1 MKTINSLRSKL
12 LTLTLALM
20 ASVSSF
26 AYDFQDGYLFYN
38 ILADGT
44 VAVTNERLG
53 LPYNN
58 LPASLV
64 IPSEVTGNYGAKYQV
79 SEIADYAFQGCDK
92 LESLIIPNT
101 VKKIGMYAFTGC
113 SKLLNISF
121 PESLED
127 VMAGALY
134 ECAWYDNQPDGLVYV
149 GNLLYRY
156 KGIAPTGVITI
167 NEGTKAVLGL
177 AFSNQPNITSVILPE
192 SVTSVHMQAFGD
204 CPNLESV
211 TLPTWLSVIEDYT
224 FQNCSKLQNINLPL
238 GLDQIGKEAFA
249 GCSSLTILDWPLQLK
264 NIGARAFYNCN
275 QLDGIENISPNIE
288 KIGADAFCNTAWESK
303 QPSGYLYIHNIFY
316 AYTGE
321 VTDSMH
327 IEIKKGTTY
336 ISGGAVSR
344 CVTKINE
351 YSTKN
356 VVSKITIPNSVT
368 EIEDETFRSC
378 RNLDTIICTSVQPP
392 LISENTFNL
401 TLQKNKHVLLVP
413 TKALDIYSWMGLLP
427 YEAAPYWNNFTNV
440 KPITDPYVYDPM
452 YFEKDSIQYHITND
466 TLAPYEVEV
475 THWYGLEQWEMERHN
490 YPELT
495 TANIPATVTYKG
507 TTYLV
512 TRIGKMAFYHAS
524 QLQRVTIGENVKTI
538 DEQAFSVC
546 RNLSHVVIGENV
558 DSILLSAFASGNSKI
573 KVLDIP
579 KNVKYIDYKSLSAYS
594 LEAINVHPDN
604 ANYTSVDGV
613 LFNKQKNYLQDFP
626 RSKATTY
633 MVPDCVDTIGPS
645 AFASN
650 HNIVSISFS
659 PNSQL
664 KHIEKEAFMGCVF
677 MQRLELPTSLQSIE
691 ERAFNNCCSLEAITS
706 LNPTP
711 PVMSNRYNYNQQVFG
726 SVSQDIPLFVP
737 AESVELYDAAPQW
750 DRFGTILPI
759 GTITMNDF
767 PTLAGLQRTSFNAYM
782 GSSLFSAETNIRY
795 IKDKAY
801 LDFHGYFLREEN
813 NQVLIYSRR
822 LGKDLIL
829 YDYSLEVGDT
839 LTTLNFDYRIE
850 DVPLTDL
857 VVDYPIPDPYGS
869 YDPIDTL
876 IVTNILYVTLLD
888 GKEYKQWTFN
898 NGMQYVEGIG
908 QFGQSIWAGDF
919 FALIRKPNGFTWPDT
934 RDYLVCASKNGKL
947 FYQMDAEEMERLGA
961 ECLCEVETSYKSQ
974 WCNQWNILAHGY
986 LGPQEPLYGAKTT
999 IYQLGEDTIIN
1010 HLSYKQLTRYASDDV
1025 NQTKTYVGAIRF
1037 AKNNRQVYFYYDN
1050 AEYLLY
1056 DFKAQVGD
1064 TLEVFAGID
1073 NYRDHKTYKHV
1084 VTNKEPIQ
1092 DEQCKVTLD
1101 VFVQQELDGEI
1112 IHEEKFTSIWIEGV
1126 GSPDGIVHNC
1136 ATLREG
1142 NVVTD
1147 VLCAYVD
1154 DRRMYRTPYPDYRIL
1169 GCEYNDGDFI
1179 EDAFPMLSGLQRTV
1193 CKEYYGETEDDNSA
1207 NSTYKQTFDQIFF
1220 ENDKPYIL
1228 CNDYLL
1234 REEDNKIL
1242 IYSQLLNK
1250 DLVLYDF
1257 TLEVGDSLPALYID
1271 YHARNAMD
1279 WMPYNLDVVD
1289 YYKSF
1294 DGTIYPADTFI
1305 VTDISNVTLFDGKE
1319 YKKWTFNNGME
1330 YVEGIGSFGNR
1341 QWSGDFF
1348 QLIANRDVPTSLLG
1362 EHLVCAS
1369 KNGKLFYQMDAEEM
1383 ERLGAECL
1391 CDYDRGPRKDNA
1403 KDGQIGGRPTP
1414 TQWNQLEVVL
1424 RQMDNNHTILQAE
1437 TFSYTLEN
1445 DSIVA
1450 NDKIF
1455 YQLARQSTKDTATT
1469 KSVVGA
1475 LHFGK
1480 DEDNRVYFLR
1490 DGVEYVLYDFTAEIG
1505 DTVEIFAGIN
1515 NYPQE
1520 TTYTHVVVDK
1530 DTTEDGACR
1539 MFLEV
1544 VFPDETNASA
1554 ENAEKVWLAGLGS
1567 VDGIVHNAAK
1577 RTSNAHAAPSRSDS
1591 SETESSV
1598 MLCAWREDSCLYTT
1612 NYPDY
1617 ETFGCVYNQDP
1628 TSVEDISTSQSS
1640 YQKIIRE
1647 GQFLILHNGKTYSV
1661 MGIEL

>member
-1 MKTINSLRSKL
+1 MTTINSFRSKL
-12 LTLTLALM
+12 LALTLALM
-20 ASVSSF
+20 ASVSTF

-44 VAVTNERLG
+44 VAVTNERFG

-92 LESLIIPNT
+92 LESLVIPNT

-351 YSTKN
+351 RSTKN

-401 TLQKNKHVLLVP
+401 TLQKNKHILLVP

-475 THWYGLEQWEMERHN
+475 THWYGLEQWEMEGHN

-512 TRIGKMAFYHAS
+512 TRIGKMAFYNAS

-613 LFNKQKNYLQDFP
+613 LFNKQKNYLQEFP

-633 MVPDCVDTIGPS
+633 MVPDCVDTIGCS
-645 AFASN
+645 AFAYN
-650 HNIVSISFS
+650 HNIVLISFS

-664 KHIEKEAFMGCVF
+664 KHIEKEAFMGCIL
-677 MQRLELPTSLQSIE
+677 MQRLNLPASLQSIE
-691 ERAFNNCCSLEAITS
+691 ERAFNGCSSLEAITS

-726 SVSQDIPLFVP
+726 SVSHDIPLFVP

-750 DRFGTILPI
+750 DRFATILPI

-767 PTLAGLQRTSFNAYM
+767 PTLTGLQRTTCLKNINENEVGTVW
-782 GSSLFSAETNIRY
+782 GSNSYLMQEIETTTIDGKQYLLFGTNNTYDEYCSLW
-795 IKDKAY
+795 
-801 LDFHGYFLREEN
+801 LREEN
-813 NQVLIYSRR
+813 NKILVYSAAQK
-822 LGKDLIL
+822 KDLVL
-829 YDYSLEVGDT
+829 YDFTLNVGDS
-839 LTTLNFDYRIE
+839 LPRLYVDEELSSI
-850 DVPLTDL
+850 
-857 VVDYPIPDPYGS
+857 VDYFKYEADWEYTKP
-869 YDPIDTL
+869 L
-876 IVTNILYVTLLD
+876 FVTEVSTITLLD
-888 GKEYKQWTFN
+888 GKEYKKWTFD
-898 NGMQYVEGIG
+898 NGIEYVEGIG
-908 QFGQSIWAGDF
+908 SFGSNYGHNDF
-919 FALIRKPNGFTWPDT
+919 YQLIVNAPRLSDV
-934 RDYLVCASKNGKL
+934 YSQHLVCASKNGQLLYK
-947 FYQMDAEEMERLGA
+947 MDESELAQLETG
-961 ECLCEVETSYKSQ
+961 CLCEAE
-974 WCNQWNILAHGY
+974 N
-986 LGPQEPLYGAKTT
+986 P
-999 IYQLGEDTIIN
+999 ED
-1010 HLSYKQLTRYASDDV
+1010 L
-1025 NQTKTYVGAIRF
+1025 F
-1037 AKNNRQVYFYYDN
+1037 P
-1050 AEYLLY
+1050 
-1056 DFKAQVGD
+1056 
-1064 TLEVFAGID
+1064 TL
-1073 NYRDHKTYKHV
+1073 
-1084 VTNKEPIQ
+1084 
-1092 DEQCKVTLD
+1092 
-1101 VFVQQELDGEI
+1101 
-1112 IHEEKFTSIWIEGV
+1112 W
-1126 GSPDGIVHNC
+1126 
-1136 ATLREG
+1136 
-1142 NVVTD
+1142 
-1147 VLCAYVD
+1147 
-1154 DRRMYRTPYPDYRIL
+1154 
-1169 GCEYNDGDFI
+1169 
-1179 EDAFPMLSGLQRTV
+1179 GLQRTV
-1193 CKEYYGETEDDNSA
+1193 CNEYCEETEDDNSA
-1207 NSTYKQTFDQIFF
+1207 NNTYQQTFERIFF

-1228 CNDYLL
+1228 CSGYLL
-1234 REEDNKIL
+1234 REEDNMIL
-1242 IYSQLLNK
+1242 IYSQTLNK

-1257 TLEVGDSLPALYID
+1257 TLEVGDSLLALYI
-1271 YHARNAMD
+1271 NAPQWD
-1279 WMPYNLDVVD
+1279 PPQSEDIIIVTPPYNGYVVD
-1289 YYKSF
+1289 HDYNGKP
-1294 DGTIYPADTFI
+1294 DPVV
-1305 VTDISNVTLFDGKE
+1305 VTDISTVTLLDGKE

-1330 YVEGIGSFGNR
+1330 YVEGIGSFGND

-1348 QLIANRDVPTSLLG
+1348 QLIANKGVPTSLLG
-1362 EHLVCAS
+1362 EHLVCVS
-1369 KNGKLFYQMDAEEM
+1369 KNNKLLYQMDDAEM

-1391 CDYDRGPRKDNA
+1391 CEYDRGPLKDNA
-1403 KDGQIGGRPTP
+1403 KNGKIGGRPTP
-1414 TQWNQLEVVL
+1414 TQWNQLELDL
-1424 RQMDNNHTILQAE
+1424 REMENGNTILRAE

-1450 NDKIF
+1450 NGKTY
-1455 YQLARQSTKDTATT
+1455 YQLARQSTKDTAMT
-1469 KSVVGA
+1469 KSFVGA
-1475 LHFGK
+1475 LHFGE

-1490 DGVEYVLYDFTAEIG
+1490 DGVEYVLYDFTAEPG
-1505 DTVEIFAGIN
+1505 DTIEIFAGIN
-1515 NYPQE
+1515 NYPQDS
-1520 TTYTHVVVDK
+1520 TYTHVVMGK
-1530 DTTEDGACR
+1530 DTLENGACR
-1539 MFLEV
+1539 MLLEV
-1544 VFPDETNASA
+1544 VFPDETATA

-1567 VDGIVHNAAK
+1567 VDGIVHNAAT
-1577 RTSNAHAAPSRSDS
+1577 RATTARSSD
-1591 SETESSV
+1591 TQTSV
-1598 MLCAWREDSCLYTT
+1598 MLCAWRDDNCLYTT
-1612 NYPDY
+1612 DHPDY
-1617 ETFGCVYNQDP
+1617 NTLGCVYNIDEM
-1628 TSVEDISTSQSS
+1628 TSVEDTHSS
-1640 YQKIIRE
+1640 LPMTDCYKLLRNGQLLII
-1647 GQFLILHNGKTYSV
+1647 HKGKTYNV
-1661 MGIEL
+1661 LGVPVE

>member
-1 MKTINSLRSKL
+1 MKTINSFRSKL
-12 LTLTLALM
+12 LVLTFALM
-20 ASVSSF
+20 ASVSTF

-44 VAVTNERLG
+44 VAVTNERFG

-79 SEIADYAFQGCDK
+79 SEIANYAFQGCDK
-92 LESLIIPNT
+92 LESLVIPNT
-101 VKKIGMYAFTGC
+101 VKKIGVYAFTGC

-238 GLDQIGKEAFA
+238 GLDQIGKGAFA

-288 KIGADAFCNTAWESK
+288 KIGANAFGNTAWESK

-356 VVSKITIPNSVT
+356 VVSKVTIPNSVT

-378 RNLDTIICTSVQPP
+378 HNLDTIICTSVEPP

-413 TKALDIYSWMGLLP
+413 IKALDIYSWWGLRP

-475 THWYGLEQWEMERHN
+475 THWYGLEQWDMEGYN

-495 TANIPATVTYKG
+495 TANIPASVTYKG

-512 TRIGKMAFYHAS
+512 TRVGKKAFYCAP
-524 QLQRVTIGENVKTI
+524 QLQHVTIGENVKII
-538 DEQAFSVC
+538 DERAFAVC
-546 RNLSHVVIGENV
+546 RNLSQVVIGENV
-558 DSILLSAFASGNSKI
+558 DSILLNAFASGTSKI
-573 KVLDIP
+573 KALDIP
-579 KNVKYIDYKSLSAYS
+579 KNVKFIENKSLSAYS

-613 LFNKQKNYLQDFP
+613 LFNKQKNYLQEFP

-633 MVPDCVDTIGPS
+633 MIPDCVDTIGNL

-650 HNIVSISFS
+650 HNIISISFS

-664 KHIEKEAFMGCVF
+664 KHIEKEAFMGCIF

-706 LNPTP
+706 MNPTP

-726 SVSQDIPLFVP
+726 SVSHDVLLFVP

-750 DRFGTILPI
+750 DRFATILPI

-801 LDFHGYFLREEN
+801 LNFQGFFLREEN

-822 LGKDLIL
+822 LEKDLIL

-839 LTTLNFDYRIE
+839 LTTLNFDYRYE
-850 DVPLTDL
+850 DLPLTDL
-857 VVDYPIPDPYGS
+857 VVDFPFTDL
-869 YDPIDTL
+869 YDIYHPIDTL
-876 IVTNILYVTLLD
+876 IVT
-888 GKEYKQWTFN
+888 
-898 NGMQYVEGIG
+898 
-908 QFGQSIWAGDF
+908 
-919 FALIRKPNGFTWPDT
+919 
-934 RDYLVCASKNGKL
+934 
-947 FYQMDAEEMERLGA
+947 
-961 ECLCEVETSYKSQ
+961 
-974 WCNQWNILAHGY
+974 
-986 LGPQEPLYGAKTT
+986 
-999 IYQLGEDTIIN
+999 
-1010 HLSYKQLTRYASDDV
+1010 
-1025 NQTKTYVGAIRF
+1025 
-1037 AKNNRQVYFYYDN
+1037 
-1050 AEYLLY
+1050 
-1056 DFKAQVGD
+1056 
-1064 TLEVFAGID
+1064 
-1073 NYRDHKTYKHV
+1073 
-1084 VTNKEPIQ
+1084 
-1092 DEQCKVTLD
+1092 
-1101 VFVQQELDGEI
+1101 
-1112 IHEEKFTSIWIEGV
+1112 
-1126 GSPDGIVHNC
+1126 
-1136 ATLREG
+1136 
-1142 NVVTD
+1142 
-1147 VLCAYVD
+1147 
-1154 DRRMYRTPYPDYRIL
+1154 
-1169 GCEYNDGDFI
+1169 
-1179 EDAFPMLSGLQRTV
+1179 
-1193 CKEYYGETEDDNSA
+1193 
-1207 NSTYKQTFDQIFF
+1207 
-1220 ENDKPYIL
+1220 
-1228 CNDYLL
+1228 
-1234 REEDNKIL
+1234 
-1242 IYSQLLNK
+1242 
-1250 DLVLYDF
+1250 
-1257 TLEVGDSLPALYID
+1257 
-1271 YHARNAMD
+1271 
-1279 WMPYNLDVVD
+1279 
-1289 YYKSF
+1289 
-1294 DGTIYPADTFI
+1294 
-1305 VTDISNVTLFDGKE
+1305 DISYVKLLDGKE

-1348 QLIANRDVPTSLLG
+1348 QLIANRDVPTSLQG

-1369 KNGKLFYQMDAEEM
+1369 RNNKLLYQMDEAEM

-1391 CDYDRGPRKDNA
+1391 CEYNSGPKKDNA
-1403 KDGQIGGRPTP
+1403 KNGKIGGRPTP
-1414 TQWNQLEVVL
+1414 TQWNMLEVETKE
-1424 RQMDNNHTILQAE
+1424 MDGTPTILRAE

-1450 NDKIF
+1450 NNKTF
-1455 YQLARQSTKDTATT
+1455 YQLARQSTKDTAIT
-1469 KSVVGA
+1469 KSFVGA
-1475 LHFGK
+1475 LHFGE

-1490 DGVEYVLYDFTAEIG
+1490 DGVEYVLYDFTAEPG
-1505 DTVEIFAGIN
+1505 DTIEIFAGIN

-1520 TTYTHVVVDK
+1520 TTYTHVVTGK
-1530 DTTEDGACR
+1530 DTLENGACR

-1544 VFPDETNASA
+1544 VFPDETTTATNV
-1554 ENAEKVWLAGLGS
+1554 EKVWLAGLGS
-1567 VDGIVHNAAK
+1567 IDGIVHNAAN
-1577 RTSNAHAAPSRSDS
+1577 RTSDAHAAPAKSAS
-1591 SETESSV
+1591 SETQTSV
-1598 MLCAWREDSCLYTT
+1598 MLCAWRDDNCLYTT
-1612 NYPDY
+1612 NHPEYD
-1617 ETFGCVYNQDP
+1617 TFGCVYNQDP
-1628 TSVEDISTSQSS
+1628 TAVEDVETVGTQ
-1640 YQKIIRE
+1640 YQKIIRD
-1647 GQFLILHNGKTYSV
+1647 GHLYILRDNKLYDILGTP
-1661 MGIEL
+1661 MN

>member
-1 MKTINSLRSKL
+1 MKTINSFRSKL
-12 LTLTLALM
+12 FALTFALM
-20 ASVSSF
+20 ASVSTF

-79 SEIADYAFQGCDK
+79 SEIANYAFQGCDK
-92 LESLIIPNT
+92 LESLVIPNT
-101 VKKIGMYAFTGC
+101 VKKIGVYAFTGC

-238 GLDQIGKEAFA
+238 GLDQIGKGAFA

-288 KIGADAFCNTAWESK
+288 KIGANAFGNTAWESK

-316 AYTGE
+316 AYNGE

-378 RNLDTIICTSVQPP
+378 HNLDTIICTSVQPP

-413 TKALDIYSWMGLLP
+413 IKALDIYSWWGLRP

-475 THWYGLEQWEMERHN
+475 THWYGLEQWEMEGYN

-495 TANIPATVTYKG
+495 TADIPASVTYKG

-512 TRIGKMAFYHAS
+512 TRVGKKAFYYAP
-524 QLQRVTIGENVKTI
+524 QLQHVTIGENVKII
-538 DEQAFSVC
+538 DERAFAVC
-546 RNLSHVVIGENV
+546 RNLSQVVIGENV
-558 DSILLSAFASGNSKI
+558 DSILFNAFASGTSKI

-579 KNVKYIDYKSLSAYS
+579 KNVKFIENKSLSAYS

-613 LFNKQKNYLQDFP
+613 LFNKQKNYLQEFP

-633 MVPDCVDTIGPS
+633 MIPDCVDTIGNL

-650 HNIVSISFS
+650 HNIISISFS

-664 KHIEKEAFMGCVF
+664 KHIEKEAFMGCIF

-706 LNPTP
+706 MNPTP

-726 SVSQDIPLFVP
+726 SVSHEVLLFVP

-750 DRFGTILPI
+750 DRFATILPI

-795 IKDKAY
+795 IKDRAY
-801 LDFHGYFLREEN
+801 LNFQGFFLREEN

-822 LGKDLIL
+822 LEKDLIL

-839 LTTLNFDYRIE
+839 LTTLNFDYRHE
-850 DVPLTDL
+850 DLPLTDL
-857 VVDYPIPDPYGS
+857 VVDFPFTDL
-869 YDPIDTL
+869 YDIYHPIDTL
-876 IVTNILYVTLLD
+876 IVTDISYVKLLD
-888 GKEYKQWTFN
+888 
-898 NGMQYVEGIG
+898 
-908 QFGQSIWAGDF
+908 D
-919 FALIRKPNGFTWPDT
+919 
-934 RDYLVCASKNGKL
+934 
-947 FYQMDAEEMERLGA
+947 
-961 ECLCEVETSYKSQ
+961 
-974 WCNQWNILAHGY
+974 
-986 LGPQEPLYGAKTT
+986 
-999 IYQLGEDTIIN
+999 
-1010 HLSYKQLTRYASDDV
+1010 
-1025 NQTKTYVGAIRF
+1025 
-1037 AKNNRQVYFYYDN
+1037 
-1050 AEYLLY
+1050 
-1056 DFKAQVGD
+1056 
-1064 TLEVFAGID
+1064 
-1073 NYRDHKTYKHV
+1073 
-1084 VTNKEPIQ
+1084 
-1092 DEQCKVTLD
+1092 
-1101 VFVQQELDGEI
+1101 
-1112 IHEEKFTSIWIEGV
+1112 
-1126 GSPDGIVHNC
+1126 
-1136 ATLREG
+1136 
-1142 NVVTD
+1142 
-1147 VLCAYVD
+1147 
-1154 DRRMYRTPYPDYRIL
+1154 
-1169 GCEYNDGDFI
+1169 
-1179 EDAFPMLSGLQRTV
+1179 
-1193 CKEYYGETEDDNSA
+1193 
-1207 NSTYKQTFDQIFF
+1207 
-1220 ENDKPYIL
+1220 
-1228 CNDYLL
+1228 
-1234 REEDNKIL
+1234 
-1242 IYSQLLNK
+1242 
-1250 DLVLYDF
+1250 
-1257 TLEVGDSLPALYID
+1257 
-1271 YHARNAMD
+1271 
-1279 WMPYNLDVVD
+1279 
-1289 YYKSF
+1289 
-1294 DGTIYPADTFI
+1294 
-1305 VTDISNVTLFDGKE
+1305 KE
-1319 YKKWTFNNGME
+1319 YKKWTFDNGME

-1348 QLIANRDVPTSLLG
+1348 QLIANRDVPTSLQG

-1369 KNGKLFYQMDAEEM
+1369 RNGKLLYQMDDAEM

-1391 CDYDRGPRKDNA
+1391 CDYNSGPKKDNA
-1403 KDGQIGGRPTP
+1403 KNGKIGGRPTP
-1414 TQWNQLEVVL
+1414 TQWNMLEVETKE
-1424 RQMDNNHTILQAE
+1424 MDGTPTILRAE

-1450 NDKIF
+1450 NNKTF
-1455 YQLARQSTKDTATT
+1455 YQLARQSTKDTAIT
-1469 KSVVGA
+1469 KSFVGA
-1475 LHFGK
+1475 LHFGE

-1490 DGVEYVLYDFTAEIG
+1490 DGVEYVLYDFTAEPG
-1505 DTVEIFAGIN
+1505 DTIEIFAGIN
-1515 NYPQE
+1515 NYPQDS
-1520 TTYTHVVVDK
+1520 TYTHVVTGK
-1530 DTTEDGACR
+1530 DTLENGACR

-1544 VFPDETNASA
+1544 VFPDETTTATNV
-1554 ENAEKVWLAGLGS
+1554 EKVWLAGLGS
-1567 VDGIVHNAAK
+1567 IDGIVHNAATRATK
-1577 RTSNAHAAPSRSDS
+1577 ARS
-1591 SETESSV
+1591 SETQTSV
-1598 MLCAWREDSCLYTT
+1598 MLCAWRDDDCLYTT
-1612 NYPDY
+1612 DHPDY
-1617 ETFGCVYNQDP
+1617 DSYGCVYNLP
-1628 TSVEDISTSQSS
+1628 TSIKDIETPGGK
-1640 YQKIIRE
+1640 YQKIIRN
-1647 GQFLILHNGKTYSV
+1647 GHLYILRDNKLYDVLGTP
-1661 MGIEL
+1661 MN

>member
-1 MKTINSLRSKL
+1 MKTINSFGSKL
-12 LTLTLALM
+12 LALTFALM
-20 ASVSSF
+20 ASVSTF

-44 VAVTNERLG
+44 VAVTNERLD

-79 SEIADYAFQGCDK
+79 SEIANYAFQGCDK
-92 LESLIIPNT
+92 LESLVIPNT
-101 VKKIGMYAFTGC
+101 VKKIGIYAFTGC

-238 GLDQIGKEAFA
+238 GLDQIGKGAFA

-275 QLDGIENISPNIE
+275 QLDGIENISSNIE
-288 KIGADAFCNTAWESK
+288 KIGADAFGNTAWESK

-378 RNLDTIICTSVQPP
+378 HNLDTIICTSVEPP

-413 TKALDIYSWMGLLP
+413 IKALDIYSWWGLRP

-475 THWYGLEQWEMERHN
+475 THWYGLEQWDMEGYN

-495 TANIPATVTYKG
+495 TADIPASVTYKG

-512 TRIGKMAFYHAS
+512 TRVGKKAFYHAP
-524 QLQRVTIGENVKTI
+524 QLQHVIIGENVKII
-538 DEQAFSVC
+538 DERAFAVC
-546 RNLSHVVIGENV
+546 RNLSQVVIGENV
-558 DSILLSAFASGNSKI
+558 DSILFNAFASGTSKI

-579 KNVKYIDYKSLSAYS
+579 KNVKFIENKSLSAYS

-613 LFNKQKNYLQDFP
+613 LFNKQKNYLQEFP

-633 MVPDCVDTIGPS
+633 MIPDCVDTIGNL

-650 HNIVSISFS
+650 HNIISISFS

-664 KHIEKEAFMGCVF
+664 KHIEKEAFMGCIF

-706 LNPTP
+706 MNPTP

-726 SVSQDIPLFVP
+726 SVSHDVLLFVP

-801 LDFHGYFLREEN
+801 LNFQGFFLREEN

-822 LGKDLIL
+822 LEKDLIL

-839 LTTLNFDYRIE
+839 LTTLNFDYRHE
-850 DVPLTDL
+850 DLPLTDL
-857 VVDYPIPDPYGS
+857 VVDFPFTDL
-869 YDPIDTL
+869 YDIYHPIDTL
-876 IVTNILYVTLLD
+876 IVTDISYVKLLD
-888 GKEYKQWTFN
+888 
-898 NGMQYVEGIG
+898 
-908 QFGQSIWAGDF
+908 D
-919 FALIRKPNGFTWPDT
+919 
-934 RDYLVCASKNGKL
+934 
-947 FYQMDAEEMERLGA
+947 
-961 ECLCEVETSYKSQ
+961 
-974 WCNQWNILAHGY
+974 
-986 LGPQEPLYGAKTT
+986 
-999 IYQLGEDTIIN
+999 
-1010 HLSYKQLTRYASDDV
+1010 
-1025 NQTKTYVGAIRF
+1025 
-1037 AKNNRQVYFYYDN
+1037 
-1050 AEYLLY
+1050 
-1056 DFKAQVGD
+1056 
-1064 TLEVFAGID
+1064 
-1073 NYRDHKTYKHV
+1073 
-1084 VTNKEPIQ
+1084 
-1092 DEQCKVTLD
+1092 
-1101 VFVQQELDGEI
+1101 
-1112 IHEEKFTSIWIEGV
+1112 
-1126 GSPDGIVHNC
+1126 
-1136 ATLREG
+1136 
-1142 NVVTD
+1142 
-1147 VLCAYVD
+1147 
-1154 DRRMYRTPYPDYRIL
+1154 
-1169 GCEYNDGDFI
+1169 
-1179 EDAFPMLSGLQRTV
+1179 
-1193 CKEYYGETEDDNSA
+1193 
-1207 NSTYKQTFDQIFF
+1207 
-1220 ENDKPYIL
+1220 
-1228 CNDYLL
+1228 
-1234 REEDNKIL
+1234 
-1242 IYSQLLNK
+1242 
-1250 DLVLYDF
+1250 
-1257 TLEVGDSLPALYID
+1257 
-1271 YHARNAMD
+1271 
-1279 WMPYNLDVVD
+1279 
-1289 YYKSF
+1289 
-1294 DGTIYPADTFI
+1294 
-1305 VTDISNVTLFDGKE
+1305 KE

-1348 QLIANRDVPTSLLG
+1348 QLIANRDVPTSLQG

-1369 KNGKLFYQMDAEEM
+1369 RNNKLLYQMDEAEM

-1391 CDYDRGPRKDNA
+1391 CDYNSGPKKDNA
-1403 KDGQIGGRPTP
+1403 KNGKIGGRPTP
-1414 TQWNQLEVVL
+1414 TQWNMLEVETKE
-1424 RQMDNNHTILQAE
+1424 MDGTPTITRAE

-1450 NDKIF
+1450 NNKTF
-1455 YQLARQSTKDTATT
+1455 YQLARLSTKDTAIT
-1469 KSVVGA
+1469 KSFVGA
-1475 LHFGK
+1475 LHFGE

-1490 DGVEYVLYDFTAEIG
+1490 DGVEYVLYDFTAEPG
-1505 DTVEIFAGIN
+1505 DTIDIFAGIN

-1544 VFPDETNASA
+1544 VFPDETTTATNAG
-1554 ENAEKVWLAGLGS
+1554 KVWLAGLGS
-1567 VDGIVHNAAK
+1567 IDGIVHNAAQ
-1577 RTSNAHAAPSRSDS
+1577 RTSDAHAAPAKSAS
-1591 SETESSV
+1591 SETQSSV
-1598 MLCAWREDSCLYTT
+1598 MLCAWRDDNCLYTT
-1612 NYPDY
+1612 NHPEYD
-1617 ETFGCVYNQDP
+1617 TFGCVYNQDP
-1628 TSVEDISTSQSS
+1628 TAVEDVQTSGDK
-1640 YQKIIRE
+1640 YQKIISN
-1647 GQFLILHNGKTYSV
+1647 GHLYILRDNKLYDVLGTP
-1661 MGIEL
+1661 MN

>member
-1 MKTINSLRSKL
+1 M
-12 LTLTLALM
+12 
-20 ASVSSF
+20 
-26 AYDFQDGYLFYN
+26 
-38 ILADGT
+38 
-44 VAVTNERLG
+44 
-53 LPYNN
+53 
-58 LPASLV
+58 

-92 LESLIIPNT
+92 LESLVIPNT
-101 VKKIGMYAFTGC
+101 VKKIGIYAFTGC

-211 TLPTWLSVIEDYT
+211 ILPTWLSVIEDYT

-238 GLDQIGKEAFA
+238 GLDQIGKEAFV

-288 KIGADAFCNTAWESK
+288 KIGADAFGNTAWESK

-378 RNLDTIICTSVQPP
+378 HNLDTIICTSVEPP

-413 TKALDIYSWMGLLP
+413 IKALDIYSWWGLRP

-475 THWYGLEQWEMERHN
+475 THWYGLEQWDMEGYN

-495 TANIPATVTYKG
+495 TADIPASVTYKG

-512 TRIGKMAFYHAS
+512 TRVGKKAFYYAP
-524 QLQRVTIGENVKTI
+524 QLQHVTIGENVKII
-538 DEQAFSVC
+538 DERAFAVC
-546 RNLSHVVIGENV
+546 RNLSQVVIGENV
-558 DSILLSAFASGNSKI
+558 DSILFNAFASGTSKI

-579 KNVKYIDYKSLSAYS
+579 KNVKFIENKSLSAYS

-613 LFNKQKNYLQDFP
+613 LFNKQKNYLQEFP

-633 MVPDCVDTIGPS
+633 MIPDCVDTIGNL

-650 HNIVSISFS
+650 HNIISISFS
-659 PNSQL
+659 LNSQL
-664 KHIEKEAFMGCVF
+664 KHIEKEAFMGCIF

-706 LNPTP
+706 MNPTP

-726 SVSQDIPLFVP
+726 SVSHDVLLFVP

-750 DRFGTILPI
+750 DRFATILPI

-795 IKDKAY
+795 IKDRAY
-801 LDFHGYFLREEN
+801 LNFQGFFLREEN
-813 NQVLIYSRR
+813 NQVFIYSRR

-839 LTTLNFDYRIE
+839 LTTLNFDYRYE
-850 DVPLTDL
+850 DLPLTDL
-857 VVDYPIPDPYGS
+857 VVDFPFTDL
-869 YDPIDTL
+869 YDIYHPIDTL
-876 IVTNILYVTLLD
+876 IVTDISYVKLLD
-888 GKEYKQWTFN
+888 
-898 NGMQYVEGIG
+898 
-908 QFGQSIWAGDF
+908 D
-919 FALIRKPNGFTWPDT
+919 
-934 RDYLVCASKNGKL
+934 
-947 FYQMDAEEMERLGA
+947 
-961 ECLCEVETSYKSQ
+961 
-974 WCNQWNILAHGY
+974 
-986 LGPQEPLYGAKTT
+986 
-999 IYQLGEDTIIN
+999 
-1010 HLSYKQLTRYASDDV
+1010 
-1025 NQTKTYVGAIRF
+1025 
-1037 AKNNRQVYFYYDN
+1037 
-1050 AEYLLY
+1050 
-1056 DFKAQVGD
+1056 
-1064 TLEVFAGID
+1064 
-1073 NYRDHKTYKHV
+1073 
-1084 VTNKEPIQ
+1084 
-1092 DEQCKVTLD
+1092 
-1101 VFVQQELDGEI
+1101 
-1112 IHEEKFTSIWIEGV
+1112 
-1126 GSPDGIVHNC
+1126 
-1136 ATLREG
+1136 
-1142 NVVTD
+1142 
-1147 VLCAYVD
+1147 
-1154 DRRMYRTPYPDYRIL
+1154 
-1169 GCEYNDGDFI
+1169 
-1179 EDAFPMLSGLQRTV
+1179 
-1193 CKEYYGETEDDNSA
+1193 
-1207 NSTYKQTFDQIFF
+1207 
-1220 ENDKPYIL
+1220 
-1228 CNDYLL
+1228 
-1234 REEDNKIL
+1234 
-1242 IYSQLLNK
+1242 
-1250 DLVLYDF
+1250 
-1257 TLEVGDSLPALYID
+1257 
-1271 YHARNAMD
+1271 
-1279 WMPYNLDVVD
+1279 
-1289 YYKSF
+1289 
-1294 DGTIYPADTFI
+1294 
-1305 VTDISNVTLFDGKE
+1305 KE

-1348 QLIANRDVPTSLLG
+1348 QLIANRDVPTSLQG

-1369 KNGKLFYQMDAEEM
+1369 KNGQLLYQMDDEEM

-1391 CDYDRGPRKDNA
+1391 CDYNSGPKKDNA
-1403 KDGQIGGRPTP
+1403 KNGKIGGRPTP
-1414 TQWNQLEVVL
+1414 TQWNMLEVETKE
-1424 RQMDNNHTILQAE
+1424 MDGTPTILRAE

-1445 DSIVA
+1445 DSIVT
-1450 NDKIF
+1450 NGKTY
-1455 YQLARQSTKDTATT
+1455 YQLVRQSTKDTAIT
-1469 KSVVGA
+1469 KSFVGA
-1475 LHFGK
+1475 LHFGE

-1490 DGVEYVLYDFTAEIG
+1490 DGVEYVLYDFTAEPG
-1505 DTVEIFAGIN
+1505 DTIEIFAGIN

-1520 TTYTHVVVDK
+1520 TTYTHVVTGK
-1530 DTTEDGACR
+1530 DTLENGACR
-1539 MFLEV
+1539 MMLEV
-1544 VFPDETNASA
+1544 VFPDETTTAT
-1554 ENAEKVWLAGLGS
+1554 NAEKVWLAGLGS
-1567 VDGIVHNAAK
+1567 IDGIVHNAAK
-1577 RTSNAHAAPSRSDS
+1577 RTSDVHAAPAKSAS
-1591 SETESSV
+1591 SETQTSV
-1598 MLCAWREDSCLYTT
+1598 MLCAWREDNCLYTT
-1612 NYPDY
+1612 NHPEYD
-1617 ETFGCVYNQDP
+1617 TFGCVYNQDP
-1628 TSVEDISTSQSS
+1628 TAVEDVQTSGDK
-1640 YQKIIRE
+1640 YQKIIRD
-1647 GQFLILHNGKTYSV
+1647 GHLYILRDNKLYDVLGTP
-1661 MGIEL
+1661 MN

>member
-12 LTLTLALM
+12 LALTFALM

-79 SEIADYAFQGCDK
+79 SEIANYAFQGCDK
-92 LESLIIPNT
+92 LESLVIPNT
-101 VKKIGMYAFTGC
+101 VKKIGVYAFTGC

-238 GLDQIGKEAFA
+238 GLDQIGKGAFA

-288 KIGADAFCNTAWESK
+288 KIGANAFGNTAWESK

-378 RNLDTIICTSVQPP
+378 HNLDTIICTSVEPP

-413 TKALDIYSWMGLLP
+413 IKALDIYSWWGLRP

-475 THWYGLEQWEMERHN
+475 THWYGLEQWDMEGYN

-495 TANIPATVTYKG
+495 TANIPASVTYKG

-512 TRIGKMAFYHAS
+512 TRVGKKAFYYAP
-524 QLQRVTIGENVKTI
+524 QLQHVTIGENVKII
-538 DEQAFSVC
+538 DERAFAVC
-546 RNLSHVVIGENV
+546 RNLSQVVIGENV
-558 DSILLSAFASGNSKI
+558 DSILFNAFASGTSKI

-579 KNVKYIDYKSLSAYS
+579 KNVKFIENKSLSAYS

-613 LFNKQKNYLQDFP
+613 LFNKQKNYLQEFP

-633 MVPDCVDTIGPS
+633 MIPDCVDTIGNL

-650 HNIVSISFS
+650 HNIISISFS

-664 KHIEKEAFMGCVF
+664 KHIEKEAFMGCIF

-706 LNPTP
+706 MNPTP

-726 SVSQDIPLFVP
+726 SVSHDVLLFVP

-750 DRFGTILPI
+750 DRFATILPI

-801 LDFHGYFLREEN
+801 LNFQGFFLREEN

-839 LTTLNFDYRIE
+839 LTTLNFDYRHE
-850 DVPLTDL
+850 DIPLTDL

-934 RDYLVCASKNGKL
+934 RDYLVCASRNGKIL
-947 FYQMDAEEMERLGA
+947 YQMD
-961 ECLCEVETSYKSQ
+961 
-974 WCNQWNILAHGY
+974 
-986 LGPQEPLYGAKTT
+986 
-999 IYQLGEDTIIN
+999 
-1010 HLSYKQLTRYASDDV
+1010 
-1025 NQTKTYVGAIRF
+1025 
-1037 AKNNRQVYFYYDN
+1037 
-1050 AEYLLY
+1050 
-1056 DFKAQVGD
+1056 
-1064 TLEVFAGID
+1064 
-1073 NYRDHKTYKHV
+1073 
-1084 VTNKEPIQ
+1084 
-1092 DEQCKVTLD
+1092 
-1101 VFVQQELDGEI
+1101 
-1112 IHEEKFTSIWIEGV
+1112 
-1126 GSPDGIVHNC
+1126 
-1136 ATLREG
+1136 
-1142 NVVTD
+1142 
-1147 VLCAYVD
+1147 
-1154 DRRMYRTPYPDYRIL
+1154 
-1169 GCEYNDGDFI
+1169 
-1179 EDAFPMLSGLQRTV
+1179 DA
-1193 CKEYYGETEDDNSA
+1193 
-1207 NSTYKQTFDQIFF
+1207 
-1220 ENDKPYIL
+1220 
-1228 CNDYLL
+1228 
-1234 REEDNKIL
+1234 
-1242 IYSQLLNK
+1242 
-1250 DLVLYDF
+1250 
-1257 TLEVGDSLPALYID
+1257 
-1271 YHARNAMD
+1271 
-1279 WMPYNLDVVD
+1279 
-1289 YYKSF
+1289 
-1294 DGTIYPADTFI
+1294 
-1305 VTDISNVTLFDGKE
+1305 
-1319 YKKWTFNNGME
+1319 
-1330 YVEGIGSFGNR
+1330 
-1341 QWSGDFF
+1341 
-1348 QLIANRDVPTSLLG
+1348 
-1362 EHLVCAS
+1362 
-1369 KNGKLFYQMDAEEM
+1369 EM

-1391 CDYDRGPRKDNA
+1391 CDYNSGPKKDNA
-1403 KDGQIGGRPTP
+1403 KNGKIGGRPTP
-1414 TQWNQLEVVL
+1414 TQWNMLEVETKE
-1424 RQMDNNHTILQAE
+1424 MDGTPTITRAE

-1445 DSIVA
+1445 DSIVT
-1450 NDKIF
+1450 NGKTF
-1455 YQLARQSTKDTATT
+1455 YQLARQSTKDTAIT
-1469 KSVVGA
+1469 KSFVGA
-1475 LHFGK
+1475 LHFGE

-1490 DGVEYVLYDFTAEIG
+1490 DGVEYVLYDFTAEPG
-1505 DTVEIFAGIN
+1505 DTIEIFAGIN

-1520 TTYTHVVVDK
+1520 TTYTHVVTGK
-1530 DTTEDGACR
+1530 DTLENGACR
-1539 MFLEV
+1539 MMLEV
-1544 VFPDETNASA
+1544 VFPEETASV

-1567 VDGIVHNAAK
+1567 IDGIVHNAAQ
-1577 RTSNAHAAPSRSDS
+1577 RTSDAHAAPAKSAS
-1591 SETESSV
+1591 SETQSSV
-1598 MLCAWREDSCLYTT
+1598 MLCAWRDDNCLYTT
-1612 NYPDY
+1612 NHPEYD
-1617 ETFGCVYNQDP
+1617 TFGCVYNQDP
-1628 TSVEDISTSQSS
+1628 TAVEDVQTSGDK
-1640 YQKIIRE
+1640 YQKIIRD
-1647 GQFLILHNGKTYSV
+1647 GHLYILRDNKLYDVLGTP
-1661 MGIEL
+1661 MN

>member
-1 MKTINSLRSKL
+1 MKLFNSFSSRL
-12 LTLTLALM
+12 LTIILALTIM
-20 ASVSSF
+20 ASVSTF

-44 VAVTNERLG
+44 VAVTNERLD

-79 SEIADYAFQGCDK
+79 SEIANYAFQGCDK
-92 LESLIIPNT
+92 LESLVIPNT

-378 RNLDTIICTSVQPP
+378 RNLDTIICTSVEPP

-475 THWYGLEQWEMERHN
+475 THWYGLEQWDMEGHN
-490 YPELT
+490 YLELT
-495 TANIPATVTYKG
+495 TADIPASVTYKG

-512 TRIGKMAFYHAS
+512 TRVGKMAFYHAS
-524 QLQRVTIGENVKTI
+524 QLQHVTIGENVKII
-538 DEQAFSVC
+538 DERAFAVC
-546 RNLSHVVIGENV
+546 RNLSQVVIGENV
-558 DSILLSAFASGNSKI
+558 DSILLNAFASGTSKI

-579 KNVKYIDYKSLSAYS
+579 KNVKFIENQSLSAYS

-613 LFNKQKNYLQDFP
+613 LFNKQKNYLQEFP

-633 MVPDCVDTIGPS
+633 MIPDCVDTIGNL

-677 MQRLELPTSLQSIE
+677 MQRLELPASLQSIE
-691 ERAFNNCCSLEAITS
+691 ERAFNNCYSLEAITS

-711 PVMSNRYNYNQQVFG
+711 PVMSNWYNYTQQVFG

-750 DRFGTILPI
+750 ERFATILPI
-759 GTITMNDF
+759 GTFTMNDF
-767 PTLAGLQRTSFNAYM
+767 PTLAGLQRTSFNANT
-782 GSSLFSAETNIRY
+782 GTSLLSAETNIRY
-795 IKDKAY
+795 LKDKAY
-801 LDFHGYFLREEN
+801 LNFQGFFLREEN
-813 NQVLIYSRR
+813 KQVLIYSRQ
-822 LGKDLIL
+822 LEKDLIL

-839 LTTLNFDYRIE
+839 LTTLNFDYRHE
-850 DVPLTDL
+850 DIPLTDI
-857 VVDYPIPDPYGS
+857 VVDIPFTDW
-869 YDPIDTL
+869 YDVYHPIDTL
-876 IVTNILYVTLLD
+876 IVTDISYIKLLD

-919 FALIRKPNGFTWPDT
+919 FALIRKTP
-934 RDYLVCASKNGKL
+934 
-947 FYQMDAEEMERLGA
+947 
-961 ECLCEVETSYKSQ
+961 
-974 WCNQWNILAHGY
+974 
-986 LGPQEPLYGAKTT
+986 
-999 IYQLGEDTIIN
+999 
-1010 HLSYKQLTRYASDDV
+1010 
-1025 NQTKTYVGAIRF
+1025 
-1037 AKNNRQVYFYYDN
+1037 
-1050 AEYLLY
+1050 
-1056 DFKAQVGD
+1056 
-1064 TLEVFAGID
+1064 
-1073 NYRDHKTYKHV
+1073 
-1084 VTNKEPIQ
+1084 
-1092 DEQCKVTLD
+1092 
-1101 VFVQQELDGEI
+1101 
-1112 IHEEKFTSIWIEGV
+1112 EEK
-1126 GSPDGIVHNC
+1126 D
-1136 ATLREG
+1136 
-1142 NVVTD
+1142 
-1147 VLCAYVD
+1147 
-1154 DRRMYRTPYPDYRIL
+1154 
-1169 GCEYNDGDFI
+1169 
-1179 EDAFPMLSGLQRTV
+1179 
-1193 CKEYYGETEDDNSA
+1193 
-1207 NSTYKQTFDQIFF
+1207 
-1220 ENDKPYIL
+1220 
-1228 CNDYLL
+1228 
-1234 REEDNKIL
+1234 
-1242 IYSQLLNK
+1242 
-1250 DLVLYDF
+1250 
-1257 TLEVGDSLPALYID
+1257 
-1271 YHARNAMD
+1271 
-1279 WMPYNLDVVD
+1279 
-1289 YYKSF
+1289 
-1294 DGTIYPADTFI
+1294 
-1305 VTDISNVTLFDGKE
+1305 
-1319 YKKWTFNNGME
+1319 
-1330 YVEGIGSFGNR
+1330 
-1341 QWSGDFF
+1341 
-1348 QLIANRDVPTSLLG
+1348 
-1362 EHLVCAS
+1362 HLVCAS
-1369 KNGKLFYQMDAEEM
+1369 RNGQLLYQMKDEEM

-1391 CDYDRGPRKDNA
+1391 CDVNLNDNA
-1403 KDGQIGGRPTP
+1403 KDKDLGGRPTP
-1414 TQWNQLEVVL
+1414 TQWYVLDIETKDMGDPRPTVL
-1424 RQMDNNHTILQAE
+1424 RAE

-1445 DSIVA
+1445 YSIVV
-1450 NDKIF
+1450 NGRTF
-1455 YQLARQSTKDTATT
+1455 YQLACQSTKDSATT

-1475 LHFGK
+1475 LHFS
-1480 DEDNRVYFLR
+1480 EDKGNRVYFLR
-1490 DGVEYVLYDFTAEIG
+1490 DGVEYLLYDFTAEPG
-1505 DTVEIFAGIN
+1505 DTIEIFAGIN

-1520 TTYTHVVVDK
+1520 TTYTHVVADK

-1544 VFPDETNASA
+1544 VFPEETTTV

-1567 VDGIVHNAAK
+1567 IDGIVHNTAK
-1577 RTSNAHAAPSRSDS
+1577 RASIARS
-1591 SETESSV
+1591 SETQTSI
-1598 MLCAWREDSCLYTT
+1598 MLCAWREDDCLYTT
-1612 NYPDY
+1612 NHPDY
-1617 ETFGCVYNQDP
+1617 DTLGCIYNHEL
-1628 TSVEDISTSQSS
+1628 TSVEDIHTSPS
-1640 YQKIIRE
+1640 YQKLLRDGQLLIIHE
-1647 GQFLILHNGKTYSV
+1647 GKTYNV
-1661 MGIEL
+1661 MGVAIE

>member
-1 MKTINSLRSKL
+1 MKTINSFRSKL
-12 LTLTLALM
+12 LVFTFALM
-20 ASVSSF
+20 ASVSTF

-92 LESLIIPNT
+92 LESLVIPNT

-378 RNLDTIICTSVQPP
+378 HNLDTIICTSVQPP

-413 TKALDIYSWMGLLP
+413 TKALDIYSWWGLLP

-440 KPITDPYVYDPM
+440 KPITDPYVYDPV

-475 THWYGLEQWEMERHN
+475 TPWYGLEQWDMEGYN

-495 TANIPATVTYKG
+495 TADIPASVTYKG

-613 LFNKQKNYLQDFP
+613 LFNKQKNYLQEFP

-633 MVPDCVDTIGPS
+633 MVPDCVDTIGRS
-645 AFASN
+645 AFAYN
-650 HNIVSISFS
+650 HNIVLISFS
-659 PNSQL
+659 PNSLL
-664 KHIEKEAFMGCVF
+664 KHIEKEAFMGCL
-677 MQRLELPTSLQSIE
+677 MQRLDLPASLQSIE
-691 ERAFNNCCSLEAITS
+691 ERAFNGCSLLEAITS
-706 LNPTP
+706 QNPTP
-711 PVMSNRYNYNQQVFG
+711 PVMSAWYSFNEQVFG
-726 SVSQDIPLFVP
+726 SVSHDIPLFVP

-767 PTLAGLQRTSFNAYM
+767 PTLAGLQRTSLTVKM
-782 GSSLFSAETNIRY
+782 SPTLFSAKTDVRY
-795 IKDKAY
+795 IKNKAY

-813 NQVLIYSRR
+813 NQVLIYSRQ
-822 LGKDLIL
+822 LEKDLIL

-850 DVPLTDL
+850 GVPLTDL

-934 RDYLVCASKNGKL
+934 RDYLVCASRNGQL
-947 FYQMDAEEMERLGA
+947 LYQMDDEEMERLGA
-961 ECLCEVETSYKSQ
+961 ECLCEYNS
-974 WCNQWNILAHGY
+974 
-986 LGPQEPLYGAKTT
+986 GPK
-999 IYQLGEDTIIN
+999 
-1010 HLSYKQLTRYASDDV
+1010 
-1025 NQTKTYVGAIRF
+1025 
-1037 AKNNRQVYFYYDN
+1037 
-1050 AEYLLY
+1050 
-1056 DFKAQVGD
+1056 
-1064 TLEVFAGID
+1064 
-1073 NYRDHKTYKHV
+1073 
-1084 VTNKEPIQ
+1084 
-1092 DEQCKVTLD
+1092 
-1101 VFVQQELDGEI
+1101 
-1112 IHEEKFTSIWIEGV
+1112 
-1126 GSPDGIVHNC
+1126 
-1136 ATLREG
+1136 
-1142 NVVTD
+1142 
-1147 VLCAYVD
+1147 
-1154 DRRMYRTPYPDYRIL
+1154 
-1169 GCEYNDGDFI
+1169 
-1179 EDAFPMLSGLQRTV
+1179 
-1193 CKEYYGETEDDNSA
+1193 
-1207 NSTYKQTFDQIFF
+1207 
-1220 ENDKPYIL
+1220 
-1228 CNDYLL
+1228 
-1234 REEDNKIL
+1234 
-1242 IYSQLLNK
+1242 
-1250 DLVLYDF
+1250 
-1257 TLEVGDSLPALYID
+1257 
-1271 YHARNAMD
+1271 
-1279 WMPYNLDVVD
+1279 
-1289 YYKSF
+1289 
-1294 DGTIYPADTFI
+1294 
-1305 VTDISNVTLFDGKE
+1305 
-1319 YKKWTFNNGME
+1319 
-1330 YVEGIGSFGNR
+1330 
-1341 QWSGDFF
+1341 
-1348 QLIANRDVPTSLLG
+1348 
-1362 EHLVCAS
+1362 
-1369 KNGKLFYQMDAEEM
+1369 
-1383 ERLGAECL
+1383 
-1391 CDYDRGPRKDNA
+1391 KDNA
-1403 KDGQIGGRPTP
+1403 KNGKIGGRPTP
-1414 TQWNQLEVVL
+1414 TQWNQLELDL
-1424 RQMDNNHTILQAE
+1424 REMENGNTILRAE

-1445 DSIVA
+1445 DSIVT
-1450 NDKIF
+1450 KGKTF
-1455 YQLARQSTKDTATT
+1455 YQLARQSTKDTAIT
-1469 KSVVGA
+1469 KSFVGA
-1475 LHFGK
+1475 LHFGE

-1490 DGVEYVLYDFTAEIG
+1490 DGVEYVLYDFTAEPG
-1505 DTVEIFAGIN
+1505 DSIEIFAGIN
-1515 NYPQE
+1515 NYPQDS
-1520 TTYTHVVVDK
+1520 TYTHVVTGK
-1530 DTTEDGACR
+1530 DTLENGACR

-1544 VFPDETNASA
+1544 VFPDETTTATNV
-1554 ENAEKVWLAGLGS
+1554 EKVWLAGLGS
-1567 VDGIVHNAAK
+1567 IDGIVHNAAN
-1577 RTSNAHAAPSRSDS
+1577 RTSDAHAAPAKSAS
-1591 SETESSV
+1591 SETQSSV
-1598 MLCAWREDSCLYTT
+1598 MLCAWRDDNCLYTT
-1612 NYPDY
+1612 NHPEYD
-1617 ETFGCVYNQDP
+1617 TFGCVYNQDP
-1628 TSVEDISTSQSS
+1628 TAVEDVQTSGDK
-1640 YQKIIRE
+1640 YQKIISN
-1647 GQFLILHNGKTYSV
+1647 GHLYILRDNKLYDVLGTP
-1661 MGIEL
+1661 MN

>member
-1 MKTINSLRSKL
+1 MKTINFFRSKL
-12 LTLTLALM
+12 FALTLALV

-92 LESLIIPNT
+92 LESLVIPNT
-101 VKKIGMYAFTGC
+101 VKKIGIYAFTGC

-177 AFSNQPNITSVILPE
+177 AFSSQPNITSVILPE

-238 GLDQIGKEAFA
+238 GLDQIGKGAFA

-368 EIEDETFRSC
+368 EIEDETFRYC
-378 RNLDTIICTSVQPP
+378 HNLDTIICTSVQPP

-413 TKALDIYSWMGLLP
+413 IKALDIYSWWGLRP

-475 THWYGLEQWEMERHN
+475 THWYGLEQWEMEGYN

-495 TANIPATVTYKG
+495 TADIPASVTYKG

-512 TRIGKMAFYHAS
+512 TRVGKKAFYYAP
-524 QLQRVTIGENVKTI
+524 QLQHVTIGENVKII
-538 DEQAFSVC
+538 DERAFAVC
-546 RNLSHVVIGENV
+546 RNLSQVVIGENV
-558 DSILLSAFASGNSKI
+558 DSILFNAFASGTSKI

-579 KNVKYIDYKSLSAYS
+579 KNVKFIENKSLSAYS

-613 LFNKQKNYLQDFP
+613 LFNKQKNYLQEFP

-633 MVPDCVDTIGPS
+633 MIPDCVDTIGNL

-650 HNIVSISFS
+650 HNIISISFS

-664 KHIEKEAFMGCVF
+664 KHIEKEAFMGCIF

-706 LNPTP
+706 MNPTP

-726 SVSQDIPLFVP
+726 SVSHDVLLFVP

-750 DRFGTILPI
+750 DRFATILPI

-795 IKDKAY
+795 IKDRAY
-801 LDFHGYFLREEN
+801 LNFQGFFLREEN

-822 LGKDLIL
+822 LEKDLIL

-839 LTTLNFDYRIE
+839 LTTLNFDYRYE
-850 DVPLTDL
+850 DLPLTDL
-857 VVDYPIPDPYGS
+857 VVDFPFTDL
-869 YDPIDTL
+869 YDIYHPIDTL
-876 IVTNILYVTLLD
+876 IVTDISYVKLLD
-888 GKEYKQWTFN
+888 
-898 NGMQYVEGIG
+898 
-908 QFGQSIWAGDF
+908 D
-919 FALIRKPNGFTWPDT
+919 
-934 RDYLVCASKNGKL
+934 
-947 FYQMDAEEMERLGA
+947 
-961 ECLCEVETSYKSQ
+961 
-974 WCNQWNILAHGY
+974 
-986 LGPQEPLYGAKTT
+986 
-999 IYQLGEDTIIN
+999 
-1010 HLSYKQLTRYASDDV
+1010 
-1025 NQTKTYVGAIRF
+1025 
-1037 AKNNRQVYFYYDN
+1037 
-1050 AEYLLY
+1050 
-1056 DFKAQVGD
+1056 
-1064 TLEVFAGID
+1064 
-1073 NYRDHKTYKHV
+1073 
-1084 VTNKEPIQ
+1084 
-1092 DEQCKVTLD
+1092 
-1101 VFVQQELDGEI
+1101 
-1112 IHEEKFTSIWIEGV
+1112 
-1126 GSPDGIVHNC
+1126 
-1136 ATLREG
+1136 
-1142 NVVTD
+1142 
-1147 VLCAYVD
+1147 
-1154 DRRMYRTPYPDYRIL
+1154 
-1169 GCEYNDGDFI
+1169 
-1179 EDAFPMLSGLQRTV
+1179 
-1193 CKEYYGETEDDNSA
+1193 
-1207 NSTYKQTFDQIFF
+1207 
-1220 ENDKPYIL
+1220 
-1228 CNDYLL
+1228 
-1234 REEDNKIL
+1234 
-1242 IYSQLLNK
+1242 
-1250 DLVLYDF
+1250 
-1257 TLEVGDSLPALYID
+1257 
-1271 YHARNAMD
+1271 
-1279 WMPYNLDVVD
+1279 
-1289 YYKSF
+1289 
-1294 DGTIYPADTFI
+1294 
-1305 VTDISNVTLFDGKE
+1305 KE

-1330 YVEGIGSFGNR
+1330 YVEGIGSFGNG

-1348 QLIANRDVPTSLLG
+1348 QLIANRDVPTSLQG

-1369 KNGKLFYQMDAEEM
+1369 KNGQLLYQMDEAEM

-1391 CDYDRGPRKDNA
+1391 CDYNSGPKKDNA
-1403 KDGQIGGRPTP
+1403 KNGKIGGRPTP
-1414 TQWNQLEVVL
+1414 TQWNMLEVETKE
-1424 RQMDNNHTILQAE
+1424 MDGTPTILRAE

-1445 DSIVA
+1445 DSIVT
-1450 NDKIF
+1450 KGKTY
-1455 YQLARQSTKDTATT
+1455 YQLARQSTKDTAIT
-1469 KSVVGA
+1469 KSFVGA
-1475 LHFGK
+1475 LHFGE

-1490 DGVEYVLYDFTAEIG
+1490 DGVEYVLYDFTAEPG
-1505 DTVEIFAGIN
+1505 DTIEIFAGIN

-1520 TTYTHVVVDK
+1520 TTYTHVVTGK
-1530 DTTEDGACR
+1530 DTLENGACC
-1539 MFLEV
+1539 MMLEV
-1544 VFPDETNASA
+1544 VFPEETASV
-1554 ENAEKVWLAGLGS
+1554 ENAQKVWLAGLGS
-1567 VDGIVHNAAK
+1567 IDGIVHNAAK
-1577 RTSNAHAAPSRSDS
+1577 RTSDAHAAPRRSAS
-1591 SETESSV
+1591 SETQSSV
-1598 MLCAWREDSCLYTT
+1598 MLCAWRDDNCLYTT
-1612 NYPDY
+1612 NHPEYD
-1617 ETFGCVYNQDP
+1617 TFGCVYNQDP
-1628 TSVEDISTSQSS
+1628 TAVEDVETSGDK
-1640 YQKIIRE
+1640 YQKIIRD
-1647 GQFLILHNGKTYSV
+1647 GHLYILRDNKLYDVLGTP
-1661 MGIEL
+1661 MN

>member
-1 MKTINSLRSKL
+1 MKTINSFRSKL
-12 LTLTLALM
+12 LALTLALM

-92 LESLIIPNT
+92 LESLVIPNT
-101 VKKIGMYAFTGC
+101 VKKIGIYAFTGC

-288 KIGADAFCNTAWESK
+288 KIGADAFGNTAWESK
-303 QPSGYLYIHNIFY
+303 QPSGYLYIRNIFY

-368 EIEDETFRSC
+368 EIEDETFRYC
-378 RNLDTIICTSVQPP
+378 HNLDTIICTSVQPP

-413 TKALDIYSWMGLLP
+413 IKALDIYSWRGLRP

-475 THWYGLEQWEMERHN
+475 THWYGLEQWDMEGYN

-495 TANIPATVTYKG
+495 TADIPASVTYKG

-512 TRIGKMAFYHAS
+512 TRVGKKAFYYAP
-524 QLQRVTIGENVKTI
+524 QLQHVTIGENVKII
-538 DEQAFSVC
+538 DERAFAVC
-546 RNLSHVVIGENV
+546 RNLSQVVIGENV
-558 DSILLSAFASGNSKI
+558 DSILFNAFASGTSKI

-579 KNVKYIDYKSLSAYS
+579 KNVKFIENKSLSAYS

-613 LFNKQKNYLQDFP
+613 LFNKQKNYLQEFP

-633 MVPDCVDTIGPS
+633 MIPDCVDTIGNL

-650 HNIVSISFS
+650 HNIISISFS

-664 KHIEKEAFMGCVF
+664 KHIEKEAFMGCIF
-677 MQRLELPTSLQSIE
+677 MQRLELPTSLQSLE

-706 LNPTP
+706 MNPTP

-726 SVSQDIPLFVP
+726 SVSHDVLLFVP

-750 DRFGTILPI
+750 DRFATILPI

-795 IKDKAY
+795 IKDRAY
-801 LDFHGYFLREEN
+801 LNFQGFFLREEN

-822 LGKDLIL
+822 LEKDLIL

-839 LTTLNFDYRIE
+839 LTTLNFDYRYE
-850 DVPLTDL
+850 DLPLTDL
-857 VVDYPIPDPYGS
+857 VVDFPFTDL
-869 YDPIDTL
+869 YDIYHPIDTL
-876 IVTNILYVTLLD
+876 IVTDISYVKLLD
-888 GKEYKQWTFN
+888 
-898 NGMQYVEGIG
+898 
-908 QFGQSIWAGDF
+908 D
-919 FALIRKPNGFTWPDT
+919 
-934 RDYLVCASKNGKL
+934 
-947 FYQMDAEEMERLGA
+947 
-961 ECLCEVETSYKSQ
+961 
-974 WCNQWNILAHGY
+974 
-986 LGPQEPLYGAKTT
+986 
-999 IYQLGEDTIIN
+999 
-1010 HLSYKQLTRYASDDV
+1010 
-1025 NQTKTYVGAIRF
+1025 
-1037 AKNNRQVYFYYDN
+1037 
-1050 AEYLLY
+1050 
-1056 DFKAQVGD
+1056 
-1064 TLEVFAGID
+1064 
-1073 NYRDHKTYKHV
+1073 
-1084 VTNKEPIQ
+1084 
-1092 DEQCKVTLD
+1092 
-1101 VFVQQELDGEI
+1101 
-1112 IHEEKFTSIWIEGV
+1112 
-1126 GSPDGIVHNC
+1126 
-1136 ATLREG
+1136 
-1142 NVVTD
+1142 
-1147 VLCAYVD
+1147 
-1154 DRRMYRTPYPDYRIL
+1154 
-1169 GCEYNDGDFI
+1169 
-1179 EDAFPMLSGLQRTV
+1179 
-1193 CKEYYGETEDDNSA
+1193 
-1207 NSTYKQTFDQIFF
+1207 
-1220 ENDKPYIL
+1220 
-1228 CNDYLL
+1228 
-1234 REEDNKIL
+1234 
-1242 IYSQLLNK
+1242 
-1250 DLVLYDF
+1250 
-1257 TLEVGDSLPALYID
+1257 
-1271 YHARNAMD
+1271 
-1279 WMPYNLDVVD
+1279 
-1289 YYKSF
+1289 
-1294 DGTIYPADTFI
+1294 
-1305 VTDISNVTLFDGKE
+1305 KE

-1348 QLIANRDVPTSLLG
+1348 QLIANRDVPTSLQG

-1369 KNGKLFYQMDAEEM
+1369 KNGQLLYQMDDEEM

-1391 CDYDRGPRKDNA
+1391 CDYNSGPKKDNA
-1403 KDGQIGGRPTP
+1403 KNGKIGGRPTP
-1414 TQWNQLEVVL
+1414 TQWNMLEVEAKE
-1424 RQMDNNHTILQAE
+1424 MDGTPTILRAE

-1445 DSIVA
+1445 DSIIA
-1450 NDKIF
+1450 NNKTF
-1455 YQLARQSTKDTATT
+1455 YQLARQSTKDTAIT
-1469 KSVVGA
+1469 KSFVGA
-1475 LHFGK
+1475 LHFGE

-1490 DGVEYVLYDFTAEIG
+1490 DGVEYVLYDFTAEPG
-1505 DTVEIFAGIN
+1505 DTIEIFAGIN

-1520 TTYTHVVVDK
+1520 TTYTHVVTGK
-1530 DTTEDGACR
+1530 DTLENGACR
-1539 MFLEV
+1539 MMLEV
-1544 VFPDETNASA
+1544 VFLEETASV
-1554 ENAEKVWLAGLGS
+1554 ENAQKVWLAGLGS
-1567 VDGIVHNAAK
+1567 IDGIVHNAAQ
-1577 RTSNAHAAPSRSDS
+1577 RTSDVHAAPAKSAS
-1591 SETESSV
+1591 SETQSSV
-1598 MLCAWREDSCLYTT
+1598 MLCAWRDDNCLYTT
-1612 NYPDY
+1612 NHPEYD
-1617 ETFGCVYNQDP
+1617 TFGCVYNQDP
-1628 TSVEDISTSQSS
+1628 TAVEDVQTSGDK
-1640 YQKIIRE
+1640 YQKIIRD
-1647 GQFLILHNGKTYSV
+1647 GHLYILRDNKLYDVLGTP
-1661 MGIEL
+1661 MN

>member
-1 MKTINSLRSKL
+1 MKTINSFRSKL
-12 LTLTLALM
+12 LALTLALM
-20 ASVSSF
+20 ASVSTF

-79 SEIADYAFQGCDK
+79 SEIANYAFQGCDK
-92 LESLIIPNT
+92 LESLVIPNT
-101 VKKIGMYAFTGC
+101 VKKIGIYAFTGC

-192 SVTSVHMQAFGD
+192 SVTAVHMQAFGD

-288 KIGADAFCNTAWESK
+288 KIGADAFGNTAWESK

-327 IEIKKGTTY
+327 IEIRKGTTY

-378 RNLDTIICTSVQPP
+378 RNLDTIICTSVKPP

-475 THWYGLEQWEMERHN
+475 THWYGLEQWDMEGHN

-495 TANIPATVTYKG
+495 TADIPASVTYKG

-512 TRIGKMAFYHAS
+512 TRVGKMAFYHAPH
-524 QLQRVTIGENVKTI
+524 LQHVTIGENVKII
-538 DEQAFSVC
+538 DEQAFAVC
-546 RNLSHVVIGENV
+546 RNLSQVVIGENV
-558 DSILLSAFASGNSKI
+558 DSILLNAFASGTSKI

-579 KNVKYIDYKSLSAYS
+579 KNVKFIENKSLSAYS

-613 LFNKQKNYLQDFP
+613 LFNKQKNYLQEFP

-633 MVPDCVDTIGPS
+633 MIPDCVDTIGNL

-677 MQRLELPTSLQSIE
+677 MQRLDLPASLQSIE
-691 ERAFNNCCSLEAITS
+691 ERAFNGCSSLEAITS

-711 PVMSNRYNYNQQVFG
+711 PVMSAWYSYNEQVFG
-726 SVSQDIPLFVP
+726 SVSHDIPLFVP

-750 DRFGTILPI
+750 DRFATILPI

-767 PTLAGLQRTSFNAYM
+767 PTLAGLQRTSCTKTIGEDEYGTVW
-782 GSSLFSAETNIRY
+782 GSRSYLMQEIETATIDGKQYLLFGINDIYSYDEYCSLW
-795 IKDKAY
+795 
-801 LDFHGYFLREEN
+801 LREEN
-813 NQVLIYSRR
+813 N
-822 LGKDLIL
+822 
-829 YDYSLEVGDT
+829 
-839 LTTLNFDYRIE
+839 
-850 DVPLTDL
+850 
-857 VVDYPIPDPYGS
+857 
-869 YDPIDTL
+869 
-876 IVTNILYVTLLD
+876 
-888 GKEYKQWTFN
+888 
-898 NGMQYVEGIG
+898 
-908 QFGQSIWAGDF
+908 
-919 FALIRKPNGFTWPDT
+919 
-934 RDYLVCASKNGKL
+934 
-947 FYQMDAEEMERLGA
+947 
-961 ECLCEVETSYKSQ
+961 
-974 WCNQWNILAHGY
+974 
-986 LGPQEPLYGAKTT
+986 
-999 IYQLGEDTIIN
+999 
-1010 HLSYKQLTRYASDDV
+1010 
-1025 NQTKTYVGAIRF
+1025 
-1037 AKNNRQVYFYYDN
+1037 
-1050 AEYLLY
+1050 
-1056 DFKAQVGD
+1056 
-1064 TLEVFAGID
+1064 
-1073 NYRDHKTYKHV
+1073 
-1084 VTNKEPIQ
+1084 
-1092 DEQCKVTLD
+1092 
-1101 VFVQQELDGEI
+1101 
-1112 IHEEKFTSIWIEGV
+1112 
-1126 GSPDGIVHNC
+1126 
-1136 ATLREG
+1136 
-1142 NVVTD
+1142 
-1147 VLCAYVD
+1147 
-1154 DRRMYRTPYPDYRIL
+1154 
-1169 GCEYNDGDFI
+1169 
-1179 EDAFPMLSGLQRTV
+1179 
-1193 CKEYYGETEDDNSA
+1193 
-1207 NSTYKQTFDQIFF
+1207 
-1220 ENDKPYIL
+1220 
-1228 CNDYLL
+1228 
-1234 REEDNKIL
+1234 KIL
-1242 IYSQLLNK
+1242 VYSTAQKK

-1257 TLEVGDSLPALYID
+1257 TLNVGDSLPRLYVD
-1271 YHARNAMD
+1271 YD
-1279 WMPYNLDVVD
+1279 LSSVVD
-1289 YYKSF
+1289 YDNDEWGLAPLFVTEVS
-1294 DGTIYPADTFI
+1294 TI
-1305 VTDISNVTLFDGKE
+1305 TLLDGKE
-1319 YKKWTFNNGME
+1319 YKKWTFDNGIE
-1330 YVEGIGSFGNR
+1330 YVEGIGSFGSNY
-1341 QWSGDFF
+1341 GHNDFY
-1348 QLIANRDVPTSLLG
+1348 QLIVNAPRLSDVYSQ
-1362 EHLVCAS
+1362 HLVCVS
-1369 KNGKLFYQMDAEEM
+1369 KNGQLLYKMDDAEM
-1383 ERLGAECL
+1383 EQLETECL
-1391 CDYDRGPRKDNA
+1391 C
-1403 KDGQIGGRPTP
+1403 
-1414 TQWNQLEVVL
+1414 
-1424 RQMDNNHTILQAE
+1424 
-1437 TFSYTLEN
+1437 
-1445 DSIVA
+1445 
-1450 NDKIF
+1450 
-1455 YQLARQSTKDTATT
+1455 
-1469 KSVVGA
+1469 
-1475 LHFGK
+1475 
-1480 DEDNRVYFLR
+1480 
-1490 DGVEYVLYDFTAEIG
+1490 
-1505 DTVEIFAGIN
+1505 
-1515 NYPQE
+1515 
-1520 TTYTHVVVDK
+1520 
-1530 DTTEDGACR
+1530 
-1539 MFLEV
+1539 
-1544 VFPDETNASA
+1544 
-1554 ENAEKVWLAGLGS
+1554 
-1567 VDGIVHNAAK
+1567 
-1577 RTSNAHAAPSRSDS
+1577 
-1591 SETESSV
+1591 
-1598 MLCAWREDSCLYTT
+1598 
-1612 NYPDY
+1612 
-1617 ETFGCVYNQDP
+1617 
-1628 TSVEDISTSQSS
+1628 
-1640 YQKIIRE
+1640 
-1647 GQFLILHNGKTYSV
+1647 
-1661 MGIEL
+1661 

>member
-1 MKTINSLRSKL
+1 MKTINSFRSKL

-92 LESLIIPNT
+92 LESLVIPNT

-113 SKLLNISF
+113 SKLINISF

-475 THWYGLEQWEMERHN
+475 THWYGLEQWEMEGHN

-558 DSILLSAFASGNSKI
+558 DSILLSAFASANSKI

-579 KNVKYIDYKSLSAYS
+579 KNVKFIENKSLSAYS

-613 LFNKQKNYLQDFP
+613 LFNKQKNYLQEFP
-626 RSKATTY
+626 SSKATTY
-633 MVPDCVDTIGPS
+633 MIPDCVDTIGHL

-711 PVMSNRYNYNQQVFG
+711 PVMNNRYNYNQQVFG

-767 PTLAGLQRTSFNAYM
+767 PTLAGLQRTVCNEYC
-782 GSSLFSAETNIRY
+782 
-795 IKDKAY
+795 
-801 LDFHGYFLREEN
+801 
-813 NQVLIYSRR
+813 
-822 LGKDLIL
+822 
-829 YDYSLEVGDT
+829 GD
-839 LTTLNFDYRIE
+839 
-850 DVPLTDL
+850 
-857 VVDYPIPDPYGS
+857 
-869 YDPIDTL
+869 
-876 IVTNILYVTLLD
+876 
-888 GKEYKQWTFN
+888 
-898 NGMQYVEGIG
+898 
-908 QFGQSIWAGDF
+908 
-919 FALIRKPNGFTWPDT
+919 
-934 RDYLVCASKNGKL
+934 
-947 FYQMDAEEMERLGA
+947 
-961 ECLCEVETSYKSQ
+961 
-974 WCNQWNILAHGY
+974 
-986 LGPQEPLYGAKTT
+986 
-999 IYQLGEDTIIN
+999 
-1010 HLSYKQLTRYASDDV
+1010 
-1025 NQTKTYVGAIRF
+1025 
-1037 AKNNRQVYFYYDN
+1037 
-1050 AEYLLY
+1050 
-1056 DFKAQVGD
+1056 
-1064 TLEVFAGID
+1064 
-1073 NYRDHKTYKHV
+1073 
-1084 VTNKEPIQ
+1084 
-1092 DEQCKVTLD
+1092 
-1101 VFVQQELDGEI
+1101 
-1112 IHEEKFTSIWIEGV
+1112 
-1126 GSPDGIVHNC
+1126 
-1136 ATLREG
+1136 
-1142 NVVTD
+1142 
-1147 VLCAYVD
+1147 
-1154 DRRMYRTPYPDYRIL
+1154 
-1169 GCEYNDGDFI
+1169 
-1179 EDAFPMLSGLQRTV
+1179 
-1193 CKEYYGETEDDNSA
+1193 TEDDNSA
-1207 NSTYKQTFDQIFF
+1207 NFTYKQTFDSIFF
-1220 ENDKPYIL
+1220 ENDKPYIF
-1228 CNDYLL
+1228 CNGYLL
-1234 REEDNKIL
+1234 REEDNKIFL
-1242 IYSQLLNK
+1242 YSQSLNK
-1250 DLVLYDF
+1250 DIVLYDF
-1257 TLEVGDSLPALYID
+1257 TLEVGDSLPAYIKD
-1271 YHARNAMD
+1271 
-1279 WMPYNLDVVD
+1279 
-1289 YYKSF
+1289 F
-1294 DGTIYPADTFI
+1294 DGTMYSDDTLV
-1305 VTDISNVTLFDGKE
+1305 VTDISSVTLLDGKE

-1369 KNGKLFYQMDAEEM
+1369 KNGKLLYQMDAEEM

-1520 TTYTHVVVDK
+1520 TTYKHVVTGK
-1530 DTTEDGACR
+1530 DTLENGACR

-1544 VFPDETNASA
+1544 VFPEETTTAT
-1554 ENAEKVWLAGLGS
+1554 NAEKVWLAGLGS

-1612 NYPDY
+1612 NHPDY

>member
-1 MKTINSLRSKL
+1 MKTTNSFRSKL
-12 LTLTLALM
+12 FALTLALM

-58 LPASLV
+58 LPASLM

-79 SEIADYAFQGCDK
+79 SEIANYAFQGCDK
-92 LESLIIPNT
+92 LESLVIPNT

-127 VMAGALY
+127 VMGGALY

-167 NEGTKAVLGL
+167 NEGTKAVLDL

-368 EIEDETFRSC
+368 EIEDETFRYC
-378 RNLDTIICTSVQPP
+378 RNLDTIICTSVEPP

-413 TKALDIYSWMGLLP
+413 TKALDIYSWWVLP

-475 THWYGLEQWEMERHN
+475 THWYGLEQWDMEGYN

-495 TANIPATVTYKG
+495 TADIPASVTYKG

-512 TRIGKMAFYHAS
+512 TRVGKKAFYYAP
-524 QLQRVTIGENVKTI
+524 QLQHVTIGENVKII
-538 DEQAFSVC
+538 DERAFAVC
-546 RNLSHVVIGENV
+546 RNLSQVVIGENV
-558 DSILLSAFASGNSKI
+558 DSILLNAFASGTSKI

-579 KNVKYIDYKSLSAYS
+579 KNVKFIENKSLSAYS

-613 LFNKQKNYLQDFP
+613 LFNKQKNYLQEFP

-633 MVPDCVDTIGPS
+633 MIPDCVDTIGNL

-691 ERAFNNCCSLEAITS
+691 ERAFNGCSLLEAITS

-711 PVMSNRYNYNQQVFG
+711 PVMSAWYSFNEQVFG
-726 SVSQDIPLFVP
+726 SVSHDIPLFVP

-801 LDFHGYFLREEN
+801 LNFQGFFLREEN

-839 LTTLNFDYRIE
+839 LTTLNFDYRHE
-850 DVPLTDL
+850 DLPLTDL
-857 VVDYPIPDPYGS
+857 VVDVPFTDL
-869 YDPIDTL
+869 YDIYHPIDTL
-876 IVTNILYVTLLD
+876 IVT
-888 GKEYKQWTFN
+888 
-898 NGMQYVEGIG
+898 
-908 QFGQSIWAGDF
+908 
-919 FALIRKPNGFTWPDT
+919 
-934 RDYLVCASKNGKL
+934 
-947 FYQMDAEEMERLGA
+947 
-961 ECLCEVETSYKSQ
+961 
-974 WCNQWNILAHGY
+974 
-986 LGPQEPLYGAKTT
+986 
-999 IYQLGEDTIIN
+999 
-1010 HLSYKQLTRYASDDV
+1010 
-1025 NQTKTYVGAIRF
+1025 
-1037 AKNNRQVYFYYDN
+1037 
-1050 AEYLLY
+1050 
-1056 DFKAQVGD
+1056 
-1064 TLEVFAGID
+1064 
-1073 NYRDHKTYKHV
+1073 
-1084 VTNKEPIQ
+1084 
-1092 DEQCKVTLD
+1092 
-1101 VFVQQELDGEI
+1101 
-1112 IHEEKFTSIWIEGV
+1112 
-1126 GSPDGIVHNC
+1126 
-1136 ATLREG
+1136 
-1142 NVVTD
+1142 
-1147 VLCAYVD
+1147 
-1154 DRRMYRTPYPDYRIL
+1154 
-1169 GCEYNDGDFI
+1169 
-1179 EDAFPMLSGLQRTV
+1179 
-1193 CKEYYGETEDDNSA
+1193 
-1207 NSTYKQTFDQIFF
+1207 
-1220 ENDKPYIL
+1220 
-1228 CNDYLL
+1228 
-1234 REEDNKIL
+1234 
-1242 IYSQLLNK
+1242 
-1250 DLVLYDF
+1250 
-1257 TLEVGDSLPALYID
+1257 
-1271 YHARNAMD
+1271 
-1279 WMPYNLDVVD
+1279 
-1289 YYKSF
+1289 
-1294 DGTIYPADTFI
+1294 
-1305 VTDISNVTLFDGKE
+1305 DISYVKLLDGKE

-1330 YVEGIGSFGNR
+1330 YVKGIGSFGNR

-1348 QLIANRDVPTSLLG
+1348 QLIANRDVPTSLQG

-1369 KNGKLFYQMDAEEM
+1369 RNGQLLYQMDDTEM

-1391 CDYDRGPRKDNA
+1391 CEYNDGPKKDNA
-1403 KDGQIGGRPTP
+1403 KNGKIGGRPTP
-1414 TQWNQLEVVL
+1414 TQWNMLEIETKE
-1424 RQMDNNHTILQAE
+1424 MDGTPTIMRAE
-1437 TFSYTLEN
+1437 TYSYTLEDN
-1445 DSIVA
+1445 SRIA
-1450 NDKIF
+1450 NNKIF
-1455 YQLARQSTKDTATT
+1455 FDLARQSTMDTSVT

-1490 DGVEYVLYDFTAEIG
+1490 DGKEYVLYDFTAEPG
-1505 DTVEIFAGIN
+1505 DTLQIFAGIN

-1520 TTYTHVVVDK
+1520 TTYTHVVTGK
-1530 DTTEDGACR
+1530 DTIENGACR
-1539 MFLEV
+1539 MTLEV
-1544 VFPDETNASA
+1544 VFPNQTEGYNTQ
-1554 ENAEKVWLAGLGS
+1554 KVWLAGLGS
-1567 VDGIVHNAAK
+1567 IDGIVHNSAQQA
-1577 RTSNAHAAPSRSDS
+1577 SNARSA
-1591 SETESSV
+1591 ETESSV
-1598 MLCAWREDSCLYTT
+1598 MLCAWREDDCLYTT
-1612 NYPDY
+1612 DHPD
-1617 ETFGCVYNQDP
+1617 FLNVGCEYNL
-1628 TSVEDISTSQSS
+1628 STSIGVVLGPEGKS
-1640 YQKIIRE
+1640 YKILRNGQLVIIRD
-1647 GQFLILHNGKTYSV
+1647 GIIYNV
-1661 MGIEL
+1661 MGMEVK

>member
-1 MKTINSLRSKL
+1 MHNDMKTINSFRSKL
-12 LTLTLALM
+12 LVLTFALM
-20 ASVSSF
+20 ASVSTF

-92 LESLIIPNT
+92 LESLVIPNT
-101 VKKIGMYAFTGC
+101 VKKIGIYAFTGC

-224 FQNCSKLQNINLPL
+224 FKNCSKLQNINLPL

-288 KIGADAFCNTAWESK
+288 KIGADAFGNTAWESK

-344 CVTKINE
+344 CVTQINE

-378 RNLDTIICTSVQPP
+378 HNLDTIICTSVQPP

-413 TKALDIYSWMGLLP
+413 TKALDIYSWWGLPP

-475 THWYGLEQWEMERHN
+475 TPWYGLEQWDMEGYN

-495 TANIPATVTYKG
+495 TADIPASVTYKG

-512 TRIGKMAFYHAS
+512 TRVGKKAFYHAP
-524 QLQRVTIGENVKTI
+524 QLQHVTIGENVKII
-538 DEQAFSVC
+538 DERAFAVC
-546 RNLSHVVIGENV
+546 RNLSQVVIGENV
-558 DSILLSAFASGNSKI
+558 DSILLNAFASGTSKI

-579 KNVKYIDYKSLSAYS
+579 KNVKFIENKSLSAYS

-613 LFNKQKNYLQDFP
+613 LFNKQKNYLQEFP

-633 MVPDCVDTIGPS
+633 MIPDCVDTIGNL

-650 HNIVSISFS
+650 HNIISISFS

-664 KHIEKEAFMGCVF
+664 KHIEKEAFMGCIF

-726 SVSQDIPLFVP
+726 SVSQDILLFVP

-750 DRFGTILPI
+750 DRFATILPI

-801 LDFHGYFLREEN
+801 LNFQGFFLREEN

-822 LGKDLIL
+822 LEKDLIL

-839 LTTLNFDYRIE
+839 LTTLNFDYRHE
-850 DVPLTDL
+850 DLPLTDL
-857 VVDYPIPDPYGS
+857 VVDFPFTDL
-869 YDPIDTL
+869 YDIYHPIDTL
-876 IVTNILYVTLLD
+876 IVT
-888 GKEYKQWTFN
+888 
-898 NGMQYVEGIG
+898 
-908 QFGQSIWAGDF
+908 
-919 FALIRKPNGFTWPDT
+919 
-934 RDYLVCASKNGKL
+934 
-947 FYQMDAEEMERLGA
+947 
-961 ECLCEVETSYKSQ
+961 
-974 WCNQWNILAHGY
+974 
-986 LGPQEPLYGAKTT
+986 
-999 IYQLGEDTIIN
+999 
-1010 HLSYKQLTRYASDDV
+1010 
-1025 NQTKTYVGAIRF
+1025 
-1037 AKNNRQVYFYYDN
+1037 
-1050 AEYLLY
+1050 
-1056 DFKAQVGD
+1056 
-1064 TLEVFAGID
+1064 
-1073 NYRDHKTYKHV
+1073 
-1084 VTNKEPIQ
+1084 
-1092 DEQCKVTLD
+1092 
-1101 VFVQQELDGEI
+1101 
-1112 IHEEKFTSIWIEGV
+1112 
-1126 GSPDGIVHNC
+1126 
-1136 ATLREG
+1136 
-1142 NVVTD
+1142 
-1147 VLCAYVD
+1147 
-1154 DRRMYRTPYPDYRIL
+1154 
-1169 GCEYNDGDFI
+1169 
-1179 EDAFPMLSGLQRTV
+1179 
-1193 CKEYYGETEDDNSA
+1193 
-1207 NSTYKQTFDQIFF
+1207 
-1220 ENDKPYIL
+1220 
-1228 CNDYLL
+1228 
-1234 REEDNKIL
+1234 
-1242 IYSQLLNK
+1242 
-1250 DLVLYDF
+1250 
-1257 TLEVGDSLPALYID
+1257 
-1271 YHARNAMD
+1271 
-1279 WMPYNLDVVD
+1279 
-1289 YYKSF
+1289 
-1294 DGTIYPADTFI
+1294 
-1305 VTDISNVTLFDGKE
+1305 DISYVKLLDGKE

-1348 QLIANRDVPTSLLG
+1348 QLIANRDVPTSLQG

-1369 KNGKLFYQMDAEEM
+1369 RNGKLLYQMDDAEM

-1414 TQWNQLEVVL
+1414 TQWNQLELDL
-1424 RQMDNNHTILQAE
+1424 RKMDNGTTILRAE

-1450 NDKIF
+1450 NDKTF
-1455 YQLARQSTKDTATT
+1455 YLLARQSTKDTATT
-1469 KSVVGA
+1469 KSFVGA

-1490 DGVEYVLYDFTAEIG
+1490 DGVEYVLYDFTAEPG

-1544 VFPDETNASA
+1544 VFPEETTTAT
-1554 ENAEKVWLAGLGS
+1554 NAEKVWLAGLGS
-1567 VDGIVHNAAK
+1567 IDGIVHNAA
-1577 RTSNAHAAPSRSDS
+1577 SRASKARS
-1591 SETESSV
+1591 SETQTSV
-1598 MLCAWREDSCLYTT
+1598 MLCAWRDDDCLYTT
-1612 NYPDY
+1612 NHPEYD
-1617 ETFGCVYNQDP
+1617 TFGCVYNQDP

>member
-92 LESLIIPNT
+92 LESLVIPNT

-475 THWYGLEQWEMERHN
+475 THWYGLEQWEMEGHN

-558 DSILLSAFASGNSKI
+558 DSILLSAFASANSKI

-579 KNVKYIDYKSLSAYS
+579 KNVKFIENKSLSAYS

-645 AFASN
+645 AFAYN
-650 HNIVSISFS
+650 HNIVLISFS

-919 FALIRKPNGFTWPDT
+919 FALIRKPNGLTWPDT
-934 RDYLVCASKNGKL
+934 RDYLVCASKNNKL
-947 FYQMDAEEMERLGA
+947 LYQMD
-961 ECLCEVETSYKSQ
+961 
-974 WCNQWNILAHGY
+974 
-986 LGPQEPLYGAKTT
+986 
-999 IYQLGEDTIIN
+999 D
-1010 HLSYKQLTRYASDDV
+1010 
-1025 NQTKTYVGAIRF
+1025 
-1037 AKNNRQVYFYYDN
+1037 
-1050 AEYLLY
+1050 
-1056 DFKAQVGD
+1056 
-1064 TLEVFAGID
+1064 
-1073 NYRDHKTYKHV
+1073 
-1084 VTNKEPIQ
+1084 
-1092 DEQCKVTLD
+1092 
-1101 VFVQQELDGEI
+1101 
-1112 IHEEKFTSIWIEGV
+1112 
-1126 GSPDGIVHNC
+1126 
-1136 ATLREG
+1136 
-1142 NVVTD
+1142 
-1147 VLCAYVD
+1147 
-1154 DRRMYRTPYPDYRIL
+1154 
-1169 GCEYNDGDFI
+1169 
-1179 EDAFPMLSGLQRTV
+1179 
-1193 CKEYYGETEDDNSA
+1193 
-1207 NSTYKQTFDQIFF
+1207 
-1220 ENDKPYIL
+1220 
-1228 CNDYLL
+1228 
-1234 REEDNKIL
+1234 
-1242 IYSQLLNK
+1242 
-1250 DLVLYDF
+1250 
-1257 TLEVGDSLPALYID
+1257 
-1271 YHARNAMD
+1271 
-1279 WMPYNLDVVD
+1279 
-1289 YYKSF
+1289 
-1294 DGTIYPADTFI
+1294 
-1305 VTDISNVTLFDGKE
+1305 
-1319 YKKWTFNNGME
+1319 
-1330 YVEGIGSFGNR
+1330 
-1341 QWSGDFF
+1341 
-1348 QLIANRDVPTSLLG
+1348 
-1362 EHLVCAS
+1362 
-1369 KNGKLFYQMDAEEM
+1369 EEM

-1445 DSIVA
+1445 DSIVT

-1544 VFPDETNASA
+1544 VFPDETNATA

-1577 RTSNAHAAPSRSDS
+1577 RSSNAHAAPSRSTS

-1612 NYPDY
+1612 NHPDY

>member
-1 MKTINSLRSKL
+1 MKTINSFRSKL
-12 LTLTLALM
+12 LVLTFALM
-20 ASVSSF
+20 ASVSTF

-92 LESLIIPNT
+92 LESLVIPNT
-101 VKKIGMYAFTGC
+101 VKKIGIYAFTGC

-275 QLDGIENISPNIE
+275 QLNGIENISPNIE

-368 EIEDETFRSC
+368 EIEDETFRYC
-378 RNLDTIICTSVQPP
+378 RNLDTIICTSVKPP

-413 TKALDIYSWMGLLP
+413 TKALDIYSWWGLLP

-475 THWYGLEQWEMERHN
+475 THWYGLEQWDMEGYN

-495 TANIPATVTYKG
+495 TADIPASVTYKG

-512 TRIGKMAFYHAS
+512 TRVGKMAFYLAP
-524 QLQRVTIGENVKTI
+524 QLQHVTIGENVKLI
-538 DEQAFSVC
+538 DERAFAVC
-546 RNLSHVVIGENV
+546 RNLSQVVIGENV
-558 DSILLSAFASGNSKI
+558 DSILLNAFASGTSKI

-579 KNVKYIDYKSLSAYS
+579 KNVKFIENKSLSAYS

-613 LFNKQKNYLQDFP
+613 LFNKQKNYLQEFP

-633 MVPDCVDTIGPS
+633 MIPDYVDTIGNL

-726 SVSQDIPLFVP
+726 SVSQDILLFVP
-737 AESVELYDAAPQW
+737 AESVELYDSAPQW
-750 DRFGTILPI
+750 DRFATILPI

-801 LDFHGYFLREEN
+801 LNFQGFFLREEN

-822 LGKDLIL
+822 LEKDLIL

-839 LTTLNFDYRIE
+839 LTTLNFDYRHE
-850 DVPLTDL
+850 DIPLTDL
-857 VVDYPIPDPYGS
+857 VVDFPFTDW
-869 YDPIDTL
+869 YDIYHPIDTL
-876 IVTNILYVTLLD
+876 IVTDISSVTLL
-888 GKEYKQWTFN
+888 
-898 NGMQYVEGIG
+898 
-908 QFGQSIWAGDF
+908 
-919 FALIRKPNGFTWPDT
+919 
-934 RDYLVCASKNGKL
+934 
-947 FYQMDAEEMERLGA
+947 
-961 ECLCEVETSYKSQ
+961 
-974 WCNQWNILAHGY
+974 
-986 LGPQEPLYGAKTT
+986 
-999 IYQLGEDTIIN
+999 
-1010 HLSYKQLTRYASDDV
+1010 
-1025 NQTKTYVGAIRF
+1025 
-1037 AKNNRQVYFYYDN
+1037 
-1050 AEYLLY
+1050 
-1056 DFKAQVGD
+1056 
-1064 TLEVFAGID
+1064 
-1073 NYRDHKTYKHV
+1073 
-1084 VTNKEPIQ
+1084 
-1092 DEQCKVTLD
+1092 
-1101 VFVQQELDGEI
+1101 
-1112 IHEEKFTSIWIEGV
+1112 
-1126 GSPDGIVHNC
+1126 
-1136 ATLREG
+1136 
-1142 NVVTD
+1142 
-1147 VLCAYVD
+1147 
-1154 DRRMYRTPYPDYRIL
+1154 
-1169 GCEYNDGDFI
+1169 
-1179 EDAFPMLSGLQRTV
+1179 
-1193 CKEYYGETEDDNSA
+1193 
-1207 NSTYKQTFDQIFF
+1207 
-1220 ENDKPYIL
+1220 
-1228 CNDYLL
+1228 
-1234 REEDNKIL
+1234 
-1242 IYSQLLNK
+1242 
-1250 DLVLYDF
+1250 
-1257 TLEVGDSLPALYID
+1257 
-1271 YHARNAMD
+1271 
-1279 WMPYNLDVVD
+1279 
-1289 YYKSF
+1289 
-1294 DGTIYPADTFI
+1294 
-1305 VTDISNVTLFDGKE
+1305 DGKE

-1330 YVEGIGSFGNR
+1330 YVEGIGMYGGRRNGNFFG
-1341 QWSGDFF
+1341 
-1348 QLIANRDVPTSLLG
+1348 LIHEVVVPCHTG
-1362 EHLVCAS
+1362 THLVCVS
-1369 KNGKLFYQMDAEEM
+1369 KNNKLLYQMDDTEM

-1414 TQWNQLEVVL
+1414 TQWNQLELDL
-1424 RQMDNNHTILQAE
+1424 REMDNGTTILRAE

-1445 DSIVA
+1445 DSVVA

-1480 DEDNRVYFLR
+1480 EEDNRVYFLR
-1490 DGVEYVLYDFTAEIG
+1490 DGVEYVLYDFTAEPG

-1544 VFPDETNASA
+1544 VFPDETTTAT
-1554 ENAEKVWLAGLGS
+1554 NAEKVWLSGLGS
-1567 VDGIVHNAAK
+1567 IDGIVHNAA
-1577 RTSNAHAAPSRSDS
+1577 SRASKARS
-1591 SETESSV
+1591 SETQTSV
-1598 MLCAWREDSCLYTT
+1598 MLCAWREDNCLYTT
-1612 NYPDY
+1612 SHPEYD
-1617 ETFGCVYNQDP
+1617 TFGCVYNQDP
-1628 TSVEDISTSQSS
+1628 TALESPTSPSS
-1640 YQKIIRE
+1640 YQKILRE
-1647 GQFLILHNGKTYSV
+1647 GQLLIMHDGKIYTI
-1661 MGIEL
+1661 MGIEIK

>member
-1 MKTINSLRSKL
+1 MKTINSFRSKL
-12 LTLTLALM
+12 LVFTFALM
-20 ASVSSF
+20 ASVSTF

-79 SEIADYAFQGCDK
+79 SEIANYAFQGCDK
-92 LESLIIPNT
+92 LESLVIPNT
-101 VKKIGMYAFTGC
+101 VKKIGVYAFTGC

-192 SVTSVHMQAFGD
+192 SVTSIHMQAFGD

-238 GLDQIGKEAFA
+238 GLDQIGKGAFA

-288 KIGADAFCNTAWESK
+288 KIGANAFGNTAWESK

-378 RNLDTIICTSVQPP
+378 HNLDTIICTSVQPP

-413 TKALDIYSWMGLLP
+413 IKALDIYSWWGLRP

-475 THWYGLEQWEMERHN
+475 THWYGLEQWDMEGYN

-495 TANIPATVTYKG
+495 TANIPASVTYKG

-512 TRIGKMAFYHAS
+512 TRVGKKAFYYAP
-524 QLQRVTIGENVKTI
+524 QLQHVTIGENVKII
-538 DEQAFSVC
+538 DERAFAVC
-546 RNLSHVVIGENV
+546 RNLSQVVIGENV
-558 DSILLSAFASGNSKI
+558 DSILFNAFASGTSKI

-579 KNVKYIDYKSLSAYS
+579 KNVKFIENKSLSAYS

-613 LFNKQKNYLQDFP
+613 LFNKQKNYLQEFP

-633 MVPDCVDTIGPS
+633 MIPDCVDTIGNL

-650 HNIVSISFS
+650 HNIISISFS

-664 KHIEKEAFMGCVF
+664 KHIEKEAFMGCIF

-706 LNPTP
+706 MNPTP

-726 SVSQDIPLFVP
+726 SVSHDVLLFVP

-750 DRFGTILPI
+750 DRFATILPI

-801 LDFHGYFLREEN
+801 LNFQGFFLREEN

-822 LGKDLIL
+822 LEKDLIL

-839 LTTLNFDYRIE
+839 LTTLNFDYRHE
-850 DVPLTDL
+850 DLPLTDL
-857 VVDYPIPDPYGS
+857 VVDFPFTDL
-869 YDPIDTL
+869 YDIYHPIDTL
-876 IVTNILYVTLLD
+876 IVTDISYVKLLD
-888 GKEYKQWTFN
+888 
-898 NGMQYVEGIG
+898 
-908 QFGQSIWAGDF
+908 D
-919 FALIRKPNGFTWPDT
+919 
-934 RDYLVCASKNGKL
+934 
-947 FYQMDAEEMERLGA
+947 
-961 ECLCEVETSYKSQ
+961 
-974 WCNQWNILAHGY
+974 
-986 LGPQEPLYGAKTT
+986 
-999 IYQLGEDTIIN
+999 
-1010 HLSYKQLTRYASDDV
+1010 
-1025 NQTKTYVGAIRF
+1025 
-1037 AKNNRQVYFYYDN
+1037 
-1050 AEYLLY
+1050 
-1056 DFKAQVGD
+1056 
-1064 TLEVFAGID
+1064 
-1073 NYRDHKTYKHV
+1073 
-1084 VTNKEPIQ
+1084 
-1092 DEQCKVTLD
+1092 
-1101 VFVQQELDGEI
+1101 
-1112 IHEEKFTSIWIEGV
+1112 
-1126 GSPDGIVHNC
+1126 
-1136 ATLREG
+1136 
-1142 NVVTD
+1142 
-1147 VLCAYVD
+1147 
-1154 DRRMYRTPYPDYRIL
+1154 
-1169 GCEYNDGDFI
+1169 
-1179 EDAFPMLSGLQRTV
+1179 
-1193 CKEYYGETEDDNSA
+1193 
-1207 NSTYKQTFDQIFF
+1207 
-1220 ENDKPYIL
+1220 
-1228 CNDYLL
+1228 
-1234 REEDNKIL
+1234 
-1242 IYSQLLNK
+1242 
-1250 DLVLYDF
+1250 
-1257 TLEVGDSLPALYID
+1257 
-1271 YHARNAMD
+1271 
-1279 WMPYNLDVVD
+1279 
-1289 YYKSF
+1289 
-1294 DGTIYPADTFI
+1294 
-1305 VTDISNVTLFDGKE
+1305 KE

-1348 QLIANRDVPTSLLG
+1348 QLIANRDVPTSLQG

-1369 KNGKLFYQMDAEEM
+1369 RNNKLLYQMDEAEM

-1391 CDYDRGPRKDNA
+1391 CEYNSGPKKDNA
-1403 KDGQIGGRPTP
+1403 KNGKIGGRPTP
-1414 TQWNQLEVVL
+1414 TQWNMLEVETKE
-1424 RQMDNNHTILQAE
+1424 MDGTPTIVRAE

-1445 DSIVA
+1445 DSIVT
-1450 NDKIF
+1450 NGKTF
-1455 YQLARQSTKDTATT
+1455 YQLARQSTKDTAIT
-1469 KSVVGA
+1469 KSFVGA
-1475 LHFGK
+1475 LHFGE

-1490 DGVEYVLYDFTAEIG
+1490 DGVEYVLYDFTAEPG
-1505 DTVEIFAGIN
+1505 DTIEIFAGIN

-1520 TTYTHVVVDK
+1520 TTYTHVVTGK
-1530 DTTEDGACR
+1530 DTLENGACR
-1539 MFLEV
+1539 MMLEV
-1544 VFPDETNASA
+1544 VFPDETTTATNV
-1554 ENAEKVWLAGLGS
+1554 EKVWLAGLGS
-1567 VDGIVHNAAK
+1567 IDGIVHNAAN
-1577 RTSNAHAAPSRSDS
+1577 RTSDAHAAPAKSAS
-1591 SETESSV
+1591 SETQTSV

-1612 NYPDY
+1612 NHPEYD
-1617 ETFGCVYNQDP
+1617 TFGCVYNQDP
-1628 TSVEDISTSQSS
+1628 TAVEDVETVGTQ
-1640 YQKIIRE
+1640 YQKILRD
-1647 GQFLILHNGKTYSV
+1647 GHLYILRDNKLYDVLGTP
-1661 MGIEL
+1661 MN